1 MSDQIST
8 KDLISKFKDYADIAD
23 ASYAMLHWINE
34 NEEDGWFDKF
44 KDEPPARWKFADDI
58 TKGDKIT
65 EDNETDIS
73 RKYNRQIGEPTAYAL
88 AIEARFN
95 QDMVIE
101 KPKISEDK
109 KPEKKQINN
118 EIQSFIATPD
128 DKPPYIFVNQENRH
142 QLSLRTKSFVNRY
155 ELLHHVKDTSITGYS
170 SSAFYDSKFGN
181 YVIGF
186 RGTELGIKDL
196 VITDGMIAFFG
207 AALDQIVSLKVLKD
221 EIYKS
226 ITDHYYKNFLAANSN
241 TVNNI
246 NSPNNDSNS
255 SSQPNYDSSDSSIDS
270 NQSKYSSS
278 VLSSLN
284 SSSRSSQASTSLH
297 SRGSL
302 SVSYVLTPPL
312 VVAGHS
318 LGGHLAQAYCSIY
331 PNEVKE
337 LYTFNAPGFGGVWIS
352 LPVIVFRFLGFI
364 AKVIYKGIR
373 WVARIL
379 DPYGFIGGMVS
390 KAFDK
395 IKSFFG
401 FSKDDKDEATLED
414 CVDLVKENKT
424 ACEELNKQNVS
435 SNISK
440 ASKGDTLGIEVHH
453 IDSVMHKIY
462 DEYDEGYFDKQEEYK
477 NTFSSDTVKT
487 DANQVFEPSVSVIS
501 DLGLRYGMVSYTE
514 KFDYQNTSKLHL
526 INVLKASHF
535 MKQLVESLYLM
546 EYLLNHPENEAKIK
560 DKDIAKA
567 LNYLNDY
574 LQTLASQILFYKIYL
589 KNLPRLGNMEE
600 EKISILESVIYPVSL
615 YVNDFG
621 YDDIGAAPNVED
633 LISCL
638 LAYRQDNLPIK
649 IIDKEDIK
657 NINAKTLASEVMQ
670 DDLNL
675 MFAIYGCRFF
685 TLDKKLDLEQAK
697 DRLTY
702 ISDFY
707 KGISPYVSRKQDS
720 SELEKWI
727 EARIE
732 ICKSAYELKFEGW
745 RYLSNDKKRYL
756 VLSKKSRSA
765 YKKEIDEDQRSI
777 ILPSIQALGDMSKE
791 DKEYQAKQL
800 LKMIRFE
807 PSELI
812 HIYHKNCDIFLKN
825 ESTFDVARVE
835 EDINLSFK
843 YLNAKVFMMSKL
855 LTGGE
860 EKEDYELCFKE
871 NKDKNDPE
879 NKEDANQISLS
890 LTPKNQAG
898 EDGQAGE
905 SYAAYIFQ
913 PRDTH
918 SGIGGLN
925 LLYKNSQAR
934 LLNYDIKEDSLN
946 IKLKPASKKAK
957 ELKGLNQIAP
967 EDKTF
972 DETAVKT
979 SFSYLH
985 PVIEDDIITCE
996 HGGRVVLKSVRGRT
1010 IKSNGIP
1017 LILGCDFIN
1026 LPIVGC
1032 GANSPCTRVAF
1043 VPSGAL
1049 SQKTVNGDHALMQDF
1064 VNLCRSDRGSIL
1076 TCAKKSNKLKISDP
1090 GNIGGYNISNADKDS
1105 ANSNSACIRLH
1116 FKNYASQ
1123 KDNLPVNIYYLNGAK
1138 FENKDGF
1145 EQIRLNLN
1153 EGKNPSDGELDKKLK
1168 QNYNEDHK
1176 FKEFELR
1183 YGINTINLV
1192 FVIPNSPQ
1200 KACNKAYKDAGEP
1213 ESGVG
1218 YFTRL
1223 DKYESLDR
1231 SQKRPVHTLVFF
1243 SPSYAKSVKLQI
1255 AKGFDKDNEPSLDI
1269 CEVVMLSGQV

>member
-1 MSDQIST
+1 MSEISN

-23 ASYAMLHWINE
+23 ASYAMLHWVNE
-34 NEEDGWFDKF
+34 NEDDGWFDKF
-44 KDEPPARWKFADDI
+44 KERKPARWKFADSI
-58 TKGDKIT
+58 TKGHKIT

-73 RKYNRQIGEPTAYAL
+73 REYHRKIGEPTAYAL

-170 SSAFYDSKFGN
+170 SSAFYDSKFNN
-181 YVIGF
+181 YAIGF
-186 RGTELGIKDL
+186 RGTEMSIKDL
-196 VITDGMIAFFG
+196 LITDGMIAFFG
-207 AALDQIVSLKVLKD
+207 AALDQIVSLKILKD

-226 ITDHYYKNFLAANSN
+226 ITDHRDKALKSVSADKN
-241 TVNNI
+241 
-246 NSPNNDSNS
+246 PY
-255 SSQPNYDSSDSSIDS
+255 SSQTSNYDKDTIKLS
-270 NQSKYSSS
+270 NPYDATCHANYA
-278 VLSSLN
+278 LI
-284 SSSRSSQASTSLH
+284 
-297 SRGSL
+297 
-302 SVSYVLTPPL
+302 PPI

-331 PNEVKE
+331 PSDVKE

-352 LPVIVFRFLGFI
+352 LPVIAFRFLGFI

-379 DPYGFIGGMVS
+379 DPHGFIGSIVS
-390 KAFDK
+390 GVFDK

-401 FSKDDKDEATLED
+401 FGGDKKDETTLKE
-414 CVDLVKENKT
+414 CVHLVKENKT

-435 SNISK
+435 TNMSK

-462 DEYDEGYFDKQEEYK
+462 DEYDKGYFDRQEEDK
-477 NTFSSDTVKT
+477 NTSGLDTVKR

-501 DLGLRYGMVSYTE
+501 DLGLRYGMANYTE

-535 MKQLVESLYLM
+535 MKQLVEGLYLM
-546 EYLLNHPENEAKIK
+546 EYLLNHKENEAKIK
-560 DKDIAKA
+560 DKDIAGA

-574 LQTLASQILFYKIYL
+574 IQTLASQILFYKIYL
-589 KNLPRLGNMEE
+589 KNVPRLGNMEE
-600 EKISILESVIYPVSL
+600 EKISILESAIYPVSL

-621 YDDIGAAPNVED
+621 YDDIGEAPNIED
-633 LISCL
+633 PVSCL
-638 LAYRQDNLPIK
+638 LAYKQDNLLIK

-657 NINAKTLASEVMQ
+657 DIKAKTVAAEVIQ
-670 DDLNL
+670 EDLNL

-685 TLDKKLDLEQAK
+685 TLDKKLNLEQAK

-707 KGISPYVSRKQDS
+707 KDISSYIRSKKNS
-720 SELEKWI
+720 EELEKWI

-756 VLSKKSRSA
+756 VFTKKSGSA
-765 YKKEIDEDQRSI
+765 YKKEIDEDQRTI
-777 ILPSIQALGDMSKE
+777 ALPVIEALADMSKE
-791 DKEYQAKQL
+791 DKEYQAKQV

-807 PSELI
+807 PSELM

-825 ESTFDVARVE
+825 ESVFDIKQIE

-843 YLNAKVFMMSKL
+843 YLNTKVFMMSKL

-860 EKEDYELCFKE
+860 EKVDHELCFKE
-871 NKDKNDPE
+871 GCDRDEKENQENASKISSALSPSSQNQADKDD
-879 NKEDANQISLS
+879 KEDENSAMYL
-890 LTPKNQAG
+890 
-898 EDGQAGE
+898 
-905 SYAAYIFQ
+905 FQ
-913 PRDTH
+913 PRDTG
-918 SGIGGLN
+918 SGIGRLN
-925 LLYKNSQAR
+925 LLHKNAQAW

-946 IKLKPASKKAK
+946 IKLKPAGKKAK

-967 EDKTF
+967 EDKAF
-972 DETAVKT
+972 DETIVKT
-979 SFSYLH
+979 GVAYLH

-1010 IKSNGIP
+1010 IKSSGIP

-1026 LPIVGC
+1026 TPIVGC
-1032 GANSPCTRVAF
+1032 GIAKSPCTRVAF

-1049 SQKTVNGDHALMQDF
+1049 SRKTINGDHALMQDF
-1064 VNLCRSDRGSIL
+1064 VNLCRSNRGSIL
-1076 TCAKKSNKLKISDP
+1076 TCVRKSNKLKISDP
-1090 GNIGGYNISNADKDS
+1090 RGIGGSYISNLDKDS
-1105 ANSNSACIRLH
+1105 AHSNSPCIRLH

-1123 KDNLPVNIYYLNGAK
+1123 KDNLPVNIYYLNDAK
-1138 FENKDGF
+1138 FENKEGF
-1145 EQIRLNLN
+1145 GQIRLNLS
-1153 EGKNPSDGELDKKLK
+1153 EGKNPSDDELDKKLK

-1183 YGINTINLV
+1183 YGINTIKLV

-1200 KACNKAYKDAGEP
+1200 KACKQAYKDAGEP

-1223 DKYESLDR
+1223 DKYESLDK

-1243 SPSYAKSVKLQI
+1243 SPSYAKSIKLQI
-1255 AKGFDKDNEPSLDI
+1255 AKGFDKDNELSLDI

>member
-1 MSDQIST
+1 MSEISN

-23 ASYAMLHWINE
+23 ASYAMLHWVNE
-34 NEEDGWFDKF
+34 NEDDGWFDKF
-44 KDEPPARWKFADDI
+44 KERKPARWKFADSI
-58 TKGDKIT
+58 TKGHKIT

-73 RKYNRQIGEPTAYAL
+73 REYHRKIGEPTAYAL

-128 DKPPYIFVNQENRH
+128 DKPPYIFVNQESRH

-170 SSAFYDSKFGN
+170 SSAFYDSKFNN
-181 YVIGF
+181 YAIGF
-186 RGTELGIKDL
+186 RGTEMSIKDL
-196 VITDGMIAFFG
+196 LITDGMIALFG
-207 AALDQIVSLKVLKD
+207 AALDQIVSLKILKD

-226 ITDHYYKNFLAANSN
+226 ITDHRDKALKSVSADKN
-241 TVNNI
+241 
-246 NSPNNDSNS
+246 PY
-255 SSQPNYDSSDSSIDS
+255 SSQTSNYDKDTIKLS
-270 NQSKYSSS
+270 NPYDATCHANYA
-278 VLSSLN
+278 LI
-284 SSSRSSQASTSLH
+284 
-297 SRGSL
+297 
-302 SVSYVLTPPL
+302 PPI

-331 PNEVKE
+331 PSDVKE

-352 LPVIVFRFLGFI
+352 LPVIAFRFLGFI

-379 DPYGFIGGMVS
+379 DPYGFIGSIVS
-390 KAFDK
+390 GVFDK

-401 FSKDDKDEATLED
+401 FGGDKKDETTLKE
-414 CVDLVKENKT
+414 CVRLVKENKT

-435 SNISK
+435 TNMSK

-462 DEYDEGYFDKQEEYK
+462 DEYDEGYFDKQEEDK
-477 NTFSSDTVKT
+477 NTFGLDTVKR
-487 DANQVFEPSVSVIS
+487 DANQVFEPSISVIS
-501 DLGLRYGMVSYTE
+501 DLGLRYGMANYTE

-535 MKQLVESLYLM
+535 MKQLVEGLYLM
-546 EYLLNHPENEAKIK
+546 EYLLNHKENEAKIK
-560 DKDIAKA
+560 DKDIAGA

-574 LQTLASQILFYKIYL
+574 IQTLASQILFYKIYL
-589 KNLPRLGNMEE
+589 KNVPRLGNMEE
-600 EKISILESVIYPVSL
+600 EKISILESAIYPVSL

-621 YDDIGAAPNVED
+621 YDDIGEAPNIED
-633 LISCL
+633 PVSCL
-638 LAYRQDNLPIK
+638 LAYKQDNLLIK

-657 NINAKTLASEVMQ
+657 DIKAKTVAAEVIQ
-670 DDLNL
+670 EDLNL

-685 TLDKKLDLEQAK
+685 TLDKKLNLEQAK

-707 KGISPYVSRKQDS
+707 KDISSYIRSKKDS
-720 SELEKWI
+720 EELEKWI

-756 VLSKKSRSA
+756 VFTKKSGSA
-765 YKKEIDEDQRSI
+765 YKKEIDEDQRTI
-777 ILPSIQALGDMSKE
+777 VLPVIEALADMSKE
-791 DKEYQAKQL
+791 DKEYQAKQV

-807 PSELI
+807 PSELM
-812 HIYHKNCDIFLKN
+812 HIYHKNCDIFLKS
-825 ESTFDVARVE
+825 ESVFDIKQIE

-843 YLNAKVFMMSKL
+843 YLNTKVFMMSKL

-860 EKEDYELCFKE
+860 EKVDHELCFKE
-871 NKDKNDPE
+871 GCDRDEKENQENASKISSALSPSSQNQADKDG
-879 NKEDANQISLS
+879 KEDENSAMYL
-890 LTPKNQAG
+890 
-898 EDGQAGE
+898 
-905 SYAAYIFQ
+905 FQ
-913 PRDTH
+913 PRDTG
-918 SGIGGLN
+918 SGIGRLN
-925 LLYKNSQAR
+925 LLHKNAQAW

-946 IKLKPASKKAK
+946 IKLKPAGKKAK

-967 EDKTF
+967 EDKAF
-972 DETAVKT
+972 DETIVKT
-979 SFSYLH
+979 GVAYLH

-1010 IKSNGIP
+1010 IKSSGIP

-1026 LPIVGC
+1026 TPIVGC
-1032 GANSPCTRVAF
+1032 RIAKSPCTRVAF

-1049 SQKTVNGDHALMQDF
+1049 SRKTVNGDHALMQDF

-1076 TCAKKSNKLKISDP
+1076 TCVRKSNKLKISDP
-1090 GNIGGYNISNADKDS
+1090 RGIGGSYISNLDKDS
-1105 ANSNSACIRLH
+1105 AHNNSPCIRLH

-1123 KDNLPVNIYYLNGAK
+1123 KDNLPVNIYYLNDAK
-1138 FENKDGF
+1138 FENKEGF
-1145 EQIRLNLN
+1145 SQIRLNLS

-1183 YGINTINLV
+1183 YGINTIKLV

-1200 KACNKAYKDAGEP
+1200 KACKQAYKDAGEP

-1223 DKYESLDR
+1223 DKYESLDK
-1231 SQKRPVHTLVFF
+1231 SQRRPVHTLVFF
-1243 SPSYAKSVKLQI
+1243 SPSYAKSIKLQI
-1255 AKGFDKDNEPSLDI
+1255 AKGFDKDNELSLDI

>member
-1 MSDQIST
+1 MSDQISN

-23 ASYAMLHWINE
+23 ASYAMLHWVNE
-34 NEEDGWFDKF
+34 NEDDGWFDKF
-44 KDEPPARWKFADDI
+44 KDEPPARWKFKDNIKFGDTLQFDI
-58 TKGDKIT
+58 KDK
-65 EDNETDIS
+65 DGNVL
-73 RKYNRQIGEPTAYAL
+73 RKEGELTAYSL

-101 KPKISEDK
+101 KPKK
-109 KPEKKQINN
+109 KNEEKPKPIQINN
-118 EIQSFIATPD
+118 EIQSFVDRYEDEAKT
-128 DKPPYIFVNQENRH
+128 PYIFYNNI
-142 QLSLRTKSFVNRY
+142 SLRTKSFVNRY

-170 SSAFYDSKFGN
+170 SSAFYDSKFNN
-181 YVIGF
+181 YTIGF
-186 RGTELGIKDL
+186 RGTEMSIKDL
-196 VITDGMIAFFG
+196 LITDGMIAFFG
-207 AALDQIVSLKVLKD
+207 AALDQIVSLKILKD

-226 ITDHYYKNFLAANSN
+226 ITDHRDKALKSVSADKN
-241 TVNNI
+241 
-246 NSPNNDSNS
+246 PY
-255 SSQPNYDSSDSSIDS
+255 SSQTSNYDKDTIKLS
-270 NQSKYSSS
+270 NPYDATCHA
-278 VLSSLN
+278 N
-284 SSSRSSQASTSLH
+284 YA
-297 SRGSL
+297 
-302 SVSYVLTPPL
+302 LTPPI

-331 PNEVKE
+331 PNDVKE

-352 LPVIVFRFLGFI
+352 LPVIAFRFLGFI

-379 DPYGFIGGMVS
+379 DPYGFIGSIVS
-390 KAFDK
+390 GVFDK

-401 FSKDDKDEATLED
+401 FGGDKKDETTLKE
-414 CVDLVKENKT
+414 CVHLVKENKT

-435 SNISK
+435 TNMSK

-462 DEYDEGYFDKQEEYK
+462 DEYDEGYFDKQEEDK
-477 NTFSSDTVKT
+477 NTFGLDTVKR
-487 DANQVFEPSVSVIS
+487 DANQVFEPSISVIS
-501 DLGLRYGMVSYTE
+501 DLGLRYGMANYTE

-535 MKQLVESLYLM
+535 MKQLVEGLYLM
-546 EYLLNHPENEAKIK
+546 EYLLNHKENEAKIK
-560 DKDIAKA
+560 DKDIAGA

-574 LQTLASQILFYKIYL
+574 IQTLASQILFYKIYL
-589 KNLPRLGNMEE
+589 KNVPRLGNMEE
-600 EKISILESVIYPVSL
+600 EKISILESAIYPVSL

-621 YDDIGAAPNVED
+621 YDDIGEAPNIED
-633 LISCL
+633 PVSCL
-638 LAYRQDNLPIK
+638 LAYKQDNLLIK

-657 NINAKTLASEVMQ
+657 DIKAKTVAAEVIQ
-670 DDLNL
+670 EDLNL

-685 TLDKKLDLEQAK
+685 TLDKKLNLEQAK

-707 KGISPYVSRKQDS
+707 KDISSYIRSKKNS
-720 SELEKWI
+720 EELEKWI

-756 VLSKKSRSA
+756 VFTKKSGSA
-765 YKKEIDEDQRSI
+765 YKKEIDEDQRTI
-777 ILPSIQALGDMSKE
+777 VLPVIEALADMSKE
-791 DKEYQAKQL
+791 DKEYQAKQV

-807 PSELI
+807 PSELM
-812 HIYHKNCDIFLKN
+812 HIYHKNCDIFLKS
-825 ESTFDVARVE
+825 ESVFDIKQIE

-843 YLNAKVFMMSKL
+843 YLNTKVFMMSKL

-860 EKEDYELCFKE
+860 EKVDHELCFKE
-871 NKDKNDPE
+871 GCDRDKKENQENASKISSALSPSSQNQADKDG
-879 NKEDANQISLS
+879 KEDENSAMYL
-890 LTPKNQAG
+890 
-898 EDGQAGE
+898 
-905 SYAAYIFQ
+905 FQ
-913 PRDTH
+913 PRDTG
-918 SGIGGLN
+918 SGIGRLN
-925 LLYKNSQAR
+925 LLHKNAQAW

-946 IKLKPASKKAK
+946 IKLKPAGKKAK

-967 EDKTF
+967 EDKAF
-972 DETAVKT
+972 DETIVKT
-979 SFSYLH
+979 GVSYLH

-1010 IKSNGIP
+1010 IKSSGIP

-1026 LPIVGC
+1026 TPIVGC
-1032 GANSPCTRVAF
+1032 GIAKSPCTRVAF

-1049 SQKTVNGDHALMQDF
+1049 SRKTVNGDHALMQDF
-1064 VNLCRSDRGSIL
+1064 VNLCRSNRGSIL
-1076 TCAKKSNKLKISDP
+1076 TCVRKSNKLKISDP
-1090 GNIGGYNISNADKDS
+1090 RGIGGSYISNLDKDS
-1105 ANSNSACIRLH
+1105 AHSNSPCIRLH

-1123 KDNLPVNIYYLNGAK
+1123 KDNLPVNIYYLNDAK
-1138 FENKDGF
+1138 FENKEGF
-1145 EQIRLNLN
+1145 SQIRLNLS
-1153 EGKNPSDGELDKKLK
+1153 EGKNPSDDELDKKLK

-1183 YGINTINLV
+1183 YGINTIKLV

-1200 KACNKAYKDAGEP
+1200 KACKQAYKDAGEP

-1223 DKYESLDR
+1223 DKYESLDK

-1243 SPSYAKSVKLQI
+1243 SPSYAKSIKLQI
-1255 AKGFDKDNEPSLDI
+1255 AKGFDKDNELSLDI

>member
-23 ASYAMLHWINE
+23 ASYAMLHWVNE

-44 KDEPPARWKFADDI
+44 KDEPPARWKFADGI
-58 TKGDKIT
+58 AKGHEKEI
-65 EDNETDIS
+65 NETTTDEYGNEIS
-73 RKYNRQIGEPTAYAL
+73 QKVKQPTAYAL

-101 KPKISEDK
+101 KPKK
-109 KPEKKQINN
+109 KNEEKPKPIQINN
-118 EIQSFIATPD
+118 EIQSFVDRYEDEAKT
-128 DKPPYIFVNQENRH
+128 PYIFYNNI
-142 QLSLRTKSFVNRY
+142 SLRTKSFVNRY

-226 ITDHYYKNFLAANSN
+226 ITDHMDEAIKSVS
-241 TVNNI
+241 VNN
-246 NSPNNDSNS
+246 NPYSPKTS
-255 SSQPNYDSSDSSIDS
+255 SYTKDIIEIPNPYDATCHA
-270 NQSKYSSS
+270 NY
-278 VLSSLN
+278 
-284 SSSRSSQASTSLH
+284 AP
-297 SRGSL
+297 
-302 SVSYVLTPPL
+302 TPPL

-318 LGGHLAQAYCSIY
+318 LGGHLAQVYCSVY

-401 FSKDDKDEATLED
+401 FGEDDKDEATLED

-440 ASKGDTLGIEVHH
+440 ASKGDTFGIEIHH

-487 DANQVFEPSVSVIS
+487 DANQVFESSVSVIS

-546 EYLLNHPENEAKIK
+546 EYLLNHPKNEAKIK

-638 LAYRQDNLPIK
+638 LAYTQDNLPIK

-675 MFAIYGCRFF
+675 TFAIYVCRFF
-685 TLDKKLDLEQAK
+685 TLDKKLNLEQAK

-707 KGISPYVSRKQDS
+707 KGISPYVSYKQDS
-720 SELEKWI
+720 AELEKWI

-777 ILPSIQALGDMSKE
+777 ILPSIQALEDMSKE

-825 ESTFDVARVE
+825 ESTFDIGRVE

-860 EKEDYELCFKE
+860 EKEDCELCFKE

-879 NKEDANQISLS
+879 NKEDANQVSLS

-898 EDGQAGE
+898 EDVQAGE
-905 SYAAYIFQ
+905 SYAAYIFL

-979 SFSYLH
+979 SLSYLH

-1032 GANSPCTRVAF
+1032 SANSPCTRVAF

-1076 TCAKKSNKLKISDP
+1076 TCAKKSNKLRILDSRDIS
-1090 GNIGGYNISNADKDS
+1090 GSNISNADKDS

-1200 KACNKAYKDAGEP
+1200 KACKQAYKNAGEP

-1223 DKYESLDR
+1223 DKYESLDK

-1243 SPSYAKSVKLQI
+1243 SPSYAKSIKLQI

>member
-44 KDEPPARWKFADDI
+44 KDEPPARWKFADGI
-58 TKGDKIT
+58 AKGDKIS
-65 EDNETDIS
+65 EDNQTRLS
-73 RKYNRQIGEPTAYAL
+73 KKNQRKIGEPTAYAL

-95 QDMVIE
+95 QDMVI
-101 KPKISEDK
+101 KIPQNADEEIDNKLEEVTISNK
-109 KPEKKQINN
+109 VQNFIKVNKTTKQ
-118 EIQSFIATPD
+118 QRV
-128 DKPPYIFVNQENRH
+128 FVNEPGFH
-142 QLSLRTKSFVNRY
+142 PLSLRTKSFVNRY

-226 ITDHYYKNFLAANSN
+226 ITDHMDEAIKSVS
-241 TVNNI
+241 VNN
-246 NSPNNDSNS
+246 NPYSPKTSSYTKDIIEISN
-255 SSQPNYDSSDSSIDS
+255 PYDATCHANY
-270 NQSKYSSS
+270 
-278 VLSSLN
+278 
-284 SSSRSSQASTSLH
+284 AP
-297 SRGSL
+297 
-302 SVSYVLTPPL
+302 TPPL

-318 LGGHLAQAYCSIY
+318 LGGHLAQVYCSVY

-352 LPVIVFRFLGFI
+352 LPVIAFRFLGFI

-440 ASKGDTLGIEVHH
+440 ASKGDTFGIEIHH

-477 NTFSSDTVKT
+477 NTFSSDTVKI

-621 YDDIGAAPNVED
+621 YDDLGSAPNVED

-638 LAYRQDNLPIK
+638 LAYTQDNLLIK

-657 NINAKTLASEVMQ
+657 DISAKTLASEVMQ

-675 MFAIYGCRFF
+675 TFAIYGCRFF
-685 TLDKKLDLEQAK
+685 TLDKKLNLEQAK

-707 KGISPYVSRKQDS
+707 KGISPYVSHKQDS
-720 SELEKWI
+720 AELEKWI

-745 RYLSNDKKRYL
+745 RYLSNDNRRYL

-765 YKKEIDEDQRSI
+765 NKKEIDEDQRSI

-825 ESTFDVARVE
+825 ESTFDIRRVE

-860 EKEDYELCFKE
+860 EKEDCELCFKE

-879 NKEDANQISLS
+879 NKEDANQVSLS
-890 LTPKNQAG
+890 LTPKNQASK
-898 EDGQAGE
+898 DVQAGE
-905 SYAAYIFQ
+905 SYASYIFQ

-957 ELKGLNQIAP
+957 ELKELNQIAP

-979 SFSYLH
+979 GLSYLH

-1032 GANSPCTRVAF
+1032 SANSPCTRVAF
-1043 VPSGAL
+1043 VPSRAL

-1076 TCAKKSNKLKISDP
+1076 TCAKKSNKLRILDSGDIS
-1090 GNIGGYNISNADKDS
+1090 GSNISNADKDS

-1138 FENKDGF
+1138 FENKEGF

-1153 EGKNPSDGELDKKLK
+1153 EGKNPSDGKLDKKLK

-1255 AKGFDKDNEPSLDI
+1255 AKGFDKDNEPSLDM

>member
-23 ASYAMLHWINE
+23 ASYAMLHWVNE
-34 NEEDGWFDKF
+34 NEDDGWFDKF
-44 KDEPPARWKFADDI
+44 KDEPPARWKFADGI

-101 KPKISEDK
+101 KPIDESNNGKIDE

-118 EIQSFIATPD
+118 EIQSFVHRPKD
-128 DKPPYIFVNQENRH
+128 KEKPPYIFVNQENRH

-207 AALDQIVSLKVLKD
+207 AAMDQIVSLKVLKD

-226 ITDHYYKNFLAANSN
+226 ITDHMDEAIKSVS
-241 TVNNI
+241 VNN
-246 NSPNNDSNS
+246 NPYSPKTS
-255 SSQPNYDSSDSSIDS
+255 SYTKDIIEIPNPYDATCHA
-270 NQSKYSSS
+270 NY
-278 VLSSLN
+278 
-284 SSSRSSQASTSLH
+284 AP
-297 SRGSL
+297 
-302 SVSYVLTPPL
+302 TPPL

-318 LGGHLAQAYCSIY
+318 LGGHLAQVYCSVY

-337 LYTFNAPGFGGVWIS
+337 LYTFNAPGFGGVLIS

-414 CVDLVKENKT
+414 CVDIVKENKT

-440 ASKGDTLGIEVHH
+440 ASKGDTFGIEVHH

-477 NTFSSDTVKT
+477 NTFSSDTVKI

-621 YDDIGAAPNVED
+621 YDDLGAAPNVED

-638 LAYRQDNLPIK
+638 LAYTQDNLLIK
-649 IIDKEDIK
+649 IIDKEDIRD
-657 NINAKTLASEVMQ
+657 INAKTLASEVMQ
-670 DDLNL
+670 DNLNL
-675 MFAIYGCRFF
+675 TFAIYGCRFF
-685 TLDKKLDLEQAK
+685 TLDKKLNLEQAK

-707 KGISPYVSRKQDS
+707 KGISPYVSHKQDS
-720 SELEKWI
+720 AELEKWI

-745 RYLSNDKKRYL
+745 RYLSNDNKRYL

-777 ILPSIQALGDMSKE
+777 ILPSIQALEDMSKE
-791 DKEYQAKQL
+791 DKQYQAKQL

-825 ESTFDVARVE
+825 ESTFDIGRVE

-860 EKEDYELCFKE
+860 EKEDCELCFKE
-871 NKDKNDPE
+871 NKDKNDLE
-879 NKEDANQISLS
+879 NKEDANQTSSSLA
-890 LTPKNQAG
+890 PKNQASK
-898 EDGQAGE
+898 DGQAGE
-905 SYAAYIFQ
+905 SYASYIFQ

-957 ELKGLNQIAP
+957 ELKELNQIAP

-979 SFSYLH
+979 SLSYLH

-1032 GANSPCTRVAF
+1032 STNSPCTRVAF
-1043 VPSGAL
+1043 VPSRAL

-1076 TCAKKSNKLKISDP
+1076 TCAKKSNKLRISDP
-1090 GNIGGYNISNADKDS
+1090 GDIGGSNISNAGKDS

-1138 FENKDGF
+1138 FENKEGF

-1213 ESGVG
+1213 ESGTG

>member
-1 MSDQIST
+1 MSEISN

-34 NEEDGWFDKF
+34 NEDDGWFDKF
-44 KDEPPARWKFADDI
+44 KDEPPARWKFKDNIKFGDTLQFDI
-58 TKGDKIT
+58 KDK
-65 EDNETDIS
+65 DGNVL
-73 RKYNRQIGEPTAYAL
+73 RKEGEPTAYAL

-101 KPKISEDK
+101 KPEDESSNGKIDE

-118 EIQSFIATPD
+118 EIQSFVHRPKD
-128 DKPPYIFVNQENRH
+128 KDKPPYIFVNQENRH

-207 AALDQIVSLKVLKD
+207 AALDQIVSLKILKD

-226 ITDHYYKNFLAANSN
+226 ITDHMDEAIKSVS
-241 TVNNI
+241 VNN
-246 NSPNNDSNS
+246 NPYSPKTS
-255 SSQPNYDSSDSSIDS
+255 SYTKDIIEIPNPYDATCHA
-270 NQSKYSSS
+270 NY
-278 VLSSLN
+278 
-284 SSSRSSQASTSLH
+284 AP
-297 SRGSL
+297 
-302 SVSYVLTPPL
+302 TPPL

-318 LGGHLAQAYCSIY
+318 LGGHLAQVYCSVY

-462 DEYDEGYFDKQEEYK
+462 DEYDEGYFDKQEEDK
-477 NTFSSDTVKT
+477 NTFGLDTAKT

-501 DLGLRYGMVSYTE
+501 DLGLRYGMANYTE

-546 EYLLNHPENEAKIK
+546 EYLLNHPKNEAKIK
-560 DKDIAKA
+560 DKDIAGA
-567 LNYLNDY
+567 LDYLNDY

-621 YDDIGAAPNVED
+621 YDDLDSAPNVED

-638 LAYRQDNLPIK
+638 LAYTQDNLLIK

-657 NINAKTLASEVMQ
+657 HINAKTLASEVMQ

-675 MFAIYGCRFF
+675 TFAIYGCRFF

-720 SELEKWI
+720 AELEKWI

-756 VLSKKSRSA
+756 VFTKKSQSA
-765 YKKEIDEDQRSI
+765 YKKEIDEDQRTI
-777 ILPSIQALGDMSKE
+777 VLPVIEALADMSKE

-825 ESTFDVARVE
+825 ESTFDIVRVE

-843 YLNAKVFMMSKL
+843 YLNTKVFMMSKL

-860 EKEDYELCFKE
+860 EKEDYELYFKE
-871 NKDKNDPE
+871 NKDKNDLE
-879 NKEDANQISLS
+879 NKEDANQASLS
-890 LTPKNQAG
+890 LAPKNQASK
-898 EDGQAGE
+898 DGQAGE

-979 SFSYLH
+979 GLSYLH

-1032 GANSPCTRVAF
+1032 SANSPCTRVAF

-1064 VNLCRSDRGSIL
+1064 VNLCRSNRGSIL

-1138 FENKDGF
+1138 FENKEGF

-1200 KACNKAYKDAGEP
+1200 KACKQAYKDAGEP

>member
-23 ASYAMLHWINE
+23 ASYAMLHWVNE

-101 KPKISEDK
+101 KPMSEGDDE
-109 KPEKKQINN
+109 PETKQINN
-118 EIQSFIATPD
+118 EIQSFVFR
-128 DKPPYIFVNQENRH
+128 DKKTKQQKIFINEPGFH
-142 QLSLRTKSFVNRY
+142 PLSLRTKSFVNRY

-196 VITDGMIAFFG
+196 VITDGMITFFG

-226 ITDHYYKNFLAANSN
+226 ITDHMDEAIKSVS
-241 TVNNI
+241 VNN
-246 NSPNNDSNS
+246 NPYSPKTSSYTKDIIEISN
-255 SSQPNYDSSDSSIDS
+255 PYDATCHANY
-270 NQSKYSSS
+270 
-278 VLSSLN
+278 
-284 SSSRSSQASTSLH
+284 AP
-297 SRGSL
+297 
-302 SVSYVLTPPL
+302 TPPL
-312 VVAGHS
+312 VVTGHS
-318 LGGHLAQAYCSIY
+318 LGGHLAQVYCSVY

-379 DPYGFIGGMVS
+379 DPNGFIGGMVS

-440 ASKGDTLGIEVHH
+440 ASKGDLFGIEVHH

-477 NTFSSDTVKT
+477 NTFSSDTVKI

-621 YDDIGAAPNVED
+621 YDDLGSAPNVED

-638 LAYRQDNLPIK
+638 LAYTQDNLLIK

-657 NINAKTLASEVMQ
+657 NISAKTLASEVMQ

-675 MFAIYGCRFF
+675 TFAIYGCRFF
-685 TLDKKLDLEQAK
+685 TLDKKLNLEQAK

-707 KGISPYVSRKQDS
+707 KGISPYVSHKQDS
-720 SELEKWI
+720 AELEKWI

-777 ILPSIQALGDMSKE
+777 ILPSIQALEDMSKE

-825 ESTFDVARVE
+825 ESTFDIRRVE

-860 EKEDYELCFKE
+860 EKEDCELCFKE
-871 NKDKNDPE
+871 SGDKNDPE
-879 NKEDANQISLS
+879 NKEDANQTSLS
-890 LTPKNQAG
+890 LASKNQAG
-898 EDGQAGE
+898 KDGQSDE
-905 SYAAYIFQ
+905 SYASYIFQ

-918 SGIGGLN
+918 SGVGGLN

-979 SFSYLH
+979 SLSYLH

-1032 GANSPCTRVAF
+1032 SANSPCTRVAF
-1043 VPSGAL
+1043 VPSRAL

-1076 TCAKKSNKLKISDP
+1076 TCAKKSNKLRILDSRDIS
-1090 GNIGGYNISNADKDS
+1090 GSNISNADKDS

>member
-1 MSDQIST
+1 MSDQISN

-23 ASYAMLHWINE
+23 ASYAMLHWVNE

-44 KDEPPARWKFADDI
+44 KERKPARWKFADNI
-58 TKGDKIT
+58 TKGYEKEIKS
-65 EDNETDIS
+65 EYGAI
-73 RKYNRQIGEPTAYAL
+73 KQPTAYAL

-101 KPKISEDK
+101 KPKISEDEK
-109 KPEKKQINN
+109 LEKKQINN
-118 EIQSFIATPD
+118 EIQSFVYTNENNELRVFA
-128 DKPPYIFVNQENRH
+128 DKPGFH
-142 QLSLRTKSFVNRY
+142 SLSLRTKSFVNRY

-170 SSAFYDSKFGN
+170 SSAFYDSKFNN
-181 YVIGF
+181 YAIGF
-186 RGTELGIKDL
+186 RGTEMSIKDL
-196 VITDGMIAFFG
+196 LITDGMIALFG
-207 AALDQIVSLKVLKD
+207 AALDQIVSLKILKD

-226 ITDHYYKNFLAANSN
+226 ITNHRDKAL
-241 TVNNI
+241 
-246 NSPNNDSNS
+246 
-255 SSQPNYDSSDSSIDS
+255 
-270 NQSKYSSS
+270 K
-278 VLSSLN
+278 
-284 SSSRSSQASTSLH
+284 
-297 SRGSL
+297 
-302 SVSYVLTPPL
+302 SVSADKNPYSPQTSNYAKDTIKLSNPYDATCRANYALTPPI

-331 PNEVKE
+331 PNDVKE

-352 LPVIVFRFLGFI
+352 LPVIAFRFLGFI

-379 DPYGFIGGMVS
+379 DPYGFIGSIVS
-390 KAFDK
+390 GVFDK

-401 FSKDDKDEATLED
+401 FGGDKKDETTLKE
-414 CVDLVKENKT
+414 CVHLVKENKT

-435 SNISK
+435 TNMSK

-462 DEYDEGYFDKQEEYK
+462 DEYDEGYFDKQEEDK
-477 NTFSSDTVKT
+477 NTFGLDTVKR
-487 DANQVFEPSVSVIS
+487 DANQVFEPSISVIS
-501 DLGLRYGMVSYTE
+501 DLGLRYGMANYTE

-535 MKQLVESLYLM
+535 MKQLVEGLYLM
-546 EYLLNHPENEAKIK
+546 EYLLNHKENEAKIK
-560 DKDIAKA
+560 DKDIAGA

-574 LQTLASQILFYKIYL
+574 IQTLASQILFYKIYL
-589 KNLPRLGNMEE
+589 KNVPRLGNMEE
-600 EKISILESVIYPVSL
+600 EKISILESAIYPVSL

-621 YDDIGAAPNVED
+621 YDDIGEAPNIED
-633 LISCL
+633 PVSCL
-638 LAYRQDNLPIK
+638 LAYKQDNLLIK

-657 NINAKTLASEVMQ
+657 DIKAKTVVAEVIQ
-670 DDLNL
+670 EDLNL

-685 TLDKKLDLEQAK
+685 TLDKKLNLEQAK

-707 KGISPYVSRKQDS
+707 KDISSYIRSKKDS
-720 SELEKWI
+720 EELEKWI

-756 VLSKKSRSA
+756 VFTKKSGSA
-765 YKKEIDEDQRSI
+765 YKKEIDEDQRTI
-777 ILPSIQALGDMSKE
+777 VLPVIEALADMSKE
-791 DKEYQAKQL
+791 DKEYQAKQV

-807 PSELI
+807 PSELM
-812 HIYHKNCDIFLKN
+812 HIYHKNCDIFLKS
-825 ESTFDVARVE
+825 ESVFDIKQIE
-835 EDINLSFK
+835 EDMNLSFK
-843 YLNAKVFMMSKL
+843 YLNTKVFMMSKL

-860 EKEDYELCFKE
+860 EKVDHELCFKE
-871 NKDKNDPE
+871 GCDRDEKENQENASKISSALSPSSQNQADKE
-879 NKEDANQISLS
+879 GKEDENSAMYL
-890 LTPKNQAG
+890 
-898 EDGQAGE
+898 
-905 SYAAYIFQ
+905 FQ
-913 PRDTH
+913 PRDTG
-918 SGIGGLN
+918 SGIGRLN
-925 LLYKNSQAR
+925 LLHKNAQAW

-946 IKLKPASKKAK
+946 IKLKPAGKKAK

-967 EDKTF
+967 EDKAF
-972 DETAVKT
+972 DETIVKT
-979 SFSYLH
+979 GVAYLH

-1010 IKSNGIP
+1010 IKSSGIP

-1026 LPIVGC
+1026 TPIVGC
-1032 GANSPCTRVAF
+1032 GIAKSPCTRVAF

-1049 SQKTVNGDHALMQDF
+1049 SRKTINGDHALMQDF
-1064 VNLCRSDRGSIL
+1064 VNLCRSNRGSIL
-1076 TCAKKSNKLKISDP
+1076 TCVRKSNKLKISDP
-1090 GNIGGYNISNADKDS
+1090 RGIGGSYISNSDKDS
-1105 ANSNSACIRLH
+1105 AHSNSPCIRLH

-1123 KDNLPVNIYYLNGAK
+1123 KDNLPVNIYYLNDAK
-1138 FENKDGF
+1138 FENEEGF
-1145 EQIRLNLN
+1145 SQIRLNLS

-1183 YGINTINLV
+1183 YGINTIKLV
-1192 FVIPNSPQ
+1192 FVVPNSPQ
-1200 KACNKAYKDAGEP
+1200 KACKQAYKDAGEP

-1223 DKYESLDR
+1223 DKYESLDK

-1243 SPSYAKSVKLQI
+1243 SPSYAKSIKLQI
-1255 AKGFDKDNEPSLDI
+1255 AKGFDKDNELSLDI

>member
-101 KPKISEDK
+101 KPMSEGDDE
-109 KPEKKQINN
+109 PETKQINN
-118 EIQSFIATPD
+118 EIQSFVFR
-128 DKPPYIFVNQENRH
+128 DKKTKQQKIFINEPGFH
-142 QLSLRTKSFVNRY
+142 PLSLRTKSFVNRY

-226 ITDHYYKNFLAANSN
+226 ITDHMDEAIKSVS
-241 TVNNI
+241 VNN
-246 NSPNNDSNS
+246 NPYSPKTS
-255 SSQPNYDSSDSSIDS
+255 SYTKDIIEIPNPYDATCHA
-270 NQSKYSSS
+270 NY
-278 VLSSLN
+278 
-284 SSSRSSQASTSLH
+284 AP
-297 SRGSL
+297 
-302 SVSYVLTPPL
+302 TPPL

-318 LGGHLAQAYCSIY
+318 LGGHLAQVYCSVY

-440 ASKGDTLGIEVHH
+440 ASKGDTFGIEIHH

-477 NTFSSDTVKT
+477 NAFSSDTVKI

-621 YDDIGAAPNVED
+621 YDDLGSAPNVED

-638 LAYRQDNLPIK
+638 LAYTQDNLLIK

-657 NINAKTLASEVMQ
+657 DISAKTLASEVMQ

-675 MFAIYGCRFF
+675 TFAIYGCRFF
-685 TLDKKLDLEQAK
+685 TLDKKLNLEQAK

-707 KGISPYVSRKQDS
+707 KGISPYVSHKQDS
-720 SELEKWI
+720 AELEKWI

-745 RYLSNDKKRYL
+745 RYLSNDNKRYL

-765 YKKEIDEDQRSI
+765 NKKEIDEDQRSI
-777 ILPSIQALGDMSKE
+777 ILPSIQALEDMSKE

-825 ESTFDVARVE
+825 ESTFDIRRVE

-843 YLNAKVFMMSKL
+843 YLNAKVFMMGKL

-860 EKEDYELCFKE
+860 EKEDCELYFKE
-871 NKDKNDPE
+871 SGDKNDPE
-879 NKEDANQISLS
+879 NKEDANQTSSSLA
-890 LTPKNQAG
+890 PKNQASK
-898 EDGQAGE
+898 DVQAGE
-905 SYAAYIFQ
+905 SYASYIFQ

-957 ELKGLNQIAP
+957 ELKELNQIAP

-979 SFSYLH
+979 GLSYLH

-1032 GANSPCTRVAF
+1032 SANSPCTRVAF
-1043 VPSGAL
+1043 VPSRAL

-1076 TCAKKSNKLKISDP
+1076 TCAKKSNKLRILDSGDIS
-1090 GNIGGYNISNADKDS
+1090 GSNISNADKDS

-1138 FENKDGF
+1138 FENKEGF

-1153 EGKNPSDGELDKKLK
+1153 EGKNPSDGKLDKKLK

-1255 AKGFDKDNEPSLDI
+1255 AKGFDKDNEPSLDM

>member
-44 KDEPPARWKFADDI
+44 KDEPPARWKFKDNIKSGDTLRFDI
-58 TKGDKIT
+58 KDK
-65 EDNETDIS
+65 DGNVL
-73 RKYNRQIGEPTAYAL
+73 RKEGEPTAYAL

-101 KPKISEDK
+101 KPKK
-109 KPEKKQINN
+109 KNEEKPKPIQINN
-118 EIQSFIATPD
+118 EIQSFVDRYEDEAKT
-128 DKPPYIFVNQENRH
+128 PYIFYNNI
-142 QLSLRTKSFVNRY
+142 SLRTKSFVNRY

-226 ITDHYYKNFLAANSN
+226 ITDHMDEAIKSVSVNKNPYRPQAS
-241 TVNNI
+241 
-246 NSPNNDSNS
+246 
-255 SSQPNYDSSDSSIDS
+255 NYDKDTIEIS
-270 NQSKYSSS
+270 NPYD
-278 VLSSLN
+278 
-284 SSSRSSQASTSLH
+284 ATCH
-297 SRGSL
+297 SN
-302 SVSYVLTPPL
+302 YAPAPPL

-318 LGGHLAQAYCSIY
+318 LGGHLAQVYCSVY

-352 LPVIVFRFLGFI
+352 LPVIAFRFLGFI

-401 FSKDDKDEATLED
+401 FGEDDKDEATLED

-435 SNISK
+435 SNMSK

-477 NTFSSDTVKT
+477 NTFSSDTVKI

-546 EYLLNHPENEAKIK
+546 EYLLNHPKNEAKIK

-567 LNYLNDY
+567 LDYLNDY

-621 YDDIGAAPNVED
+621 YDDIGEAPNVED
-633 LISCL
+633 LVSCL

-657 NINAKTLASEVMQ
+657 DINEKTLASEVMQ

-685 TLDKKLDLEQAK
+685 TLDKKLNLEQAK

-707 KGISPYVSRKQDS
+707 KGISPYVSHKQDS
-720 SELEKWI
+720 AELEKWI

-745 RYLSNDKKRYL
+745 RYLSNDNKRYL

-765 YKKEIDEDQRSI
+765 NKKEIDEDQRSI
-777 ILPSIQALGDMSKE
+777 ILPSIQALEDMSKE

-825 ESTFDVARVE
+825 ESTFDIVRVE

-843 YLNAKVFMMSKL
+843 YLNTKVFMMSKL

-860 EKEDYELCFKE
+860 EKEDYELYFKE

-879 NKEDANQISLS
+879 NKEDANQVSLS
-890 LTPKNQAG
+890 LTPKNQASK
-898 EDGQAGE
+898 DVQAGE
-905 SYAAYIFQ
+905 SYASYIFL

-946 IKLKPASKKAK
+946 IKLKPAGKKAK
-957 ELKGLNQIAP
+957 ELKELNQIAP

-979 SFSYLH
+979 SLSYLH

-1043 VPSGAL
+1043 VPSRAL

-1123 KDNLPVNIYYLNGAK
+1123 KDNIPVNIYYLNGAK
-1138 FENKDGF
+1138 FENKEGF

-1153 EGKNPSDGELDKKLK
+1153 EGENPSDGELDKKLK

>member
-23 ASYAMLHWINE
+23 ASYAMLHWVNE

-101 KPKISEDK
+101 KPMSEGDDE
-109 KPEKKQINN
+109 PETKQINN
-118 EIQSFIATPD
+118 EIQSFVFR
-128 DKPPYIFVNQENRH
+128 DKKTKQQKIFINEPGFH
-142 QLSLRTKSFVNRY
+142 PLSLRTKSFVNRY

-226 ITDHYYKNFLAANSN
+226 ITDHMDEAIKSVS
-241 TVNNI
+241 VNN
-246 NSPNNDSNS
+246 NPYSPKTSSYTKDIIEISN
-255 SSQPNYDSSDSSIDS
+255 PYDATCHANY
-270 NQSKYSSS
+270 
-278 VLSSLN
+278 
-284 SSSRSSQASTSLH
+284 AP
-297 SRGSL
+297 
-302 SVSYVLTPPL
+302 TPPL
-312 VVAGHS
+312 VVTGHS
-318 LGGHLAQAYCSIY
+318 LGGHLAQVYCSVY

-379 DPYGFIGGMVS
+379 DPNGFIGGMVS

-440 ASKGDTLGIEVHH
+440 ASKGDIFGIEVHH

-477 NTFSSDTVKT
+477 NTFSSDTVKI

-621 YDDIGAAPNVED
+621 YDDLGSAPNVED

-638 LAYRQDNLPIK
+638 LAYTQDNLLIK

-657 NINAKTLASEVMQ
+657 NISAKTLASEVMQ

-675 MFAIYGCRFF
+675 TFAIYGCRFF
-685 TLDKKLDLEQAK
+685 TLDKKLNLEQAK

-707 KGISPYVSRKQDS
+707 KGISPYVSHKQDS
-720 SELEKWI
+720 AELEKWI

-777 ILPSIQALGDMSKE
+777 ILPSIQALEDMSKE

-825 ESTFDVARVE
+825 ESTFDIRRVE

-860 EKEDYELCFKE
+860 EKEDCELCFKE
-871 NKDKNDPE
+871 SGDKNDPE
-879 NKEDANQISLS
+879 NKEDANQTSLS
-890 LTPKNQAG
+890 LASKNQAG
-898 EDGQAGE
+898 KDGQSDE
-905 SYAAYIFQ
+905 SYASYIFQ

-934 LLNYDIKEDSLN
+934 LLNYDIKEDRLN

-957 ELKGLNQIAP
+957 ELKELNQIAP
-967 EDKTF
+967 EDKMF

-979 SFSYLH
+979 SLSYLH

-1032 GANSPCTRVAF
+1032 SANSPCTRVAF
-1043 VPSGAL
+1043 VPSRAL

-1076 TCAKKSNKLKISDP
+1076 TCAKKSNKLRISDP
-1090 GNIGGYNISNADKDS
+1090 GDISDSNISNTDKDS

-1255 AKGFDKDNEPSLDI
+1255 TKGFDKDNEPSLDI

>member
-1 MSDQIST
+1 MSEIST

-23 ASYAMLHWINE
+23 ASYAMLHWVNE
-34 NEEDGWFDKF
+34 NEDDGWFDKF
-44 KDEPPARWKFADDI
+44 KDEPPARWKFADYA
-58 TKGDKIT
+58 TKGDTLEELT
-65 EDNETDIS
+65 EKAKNN
-73 RKYNRQIGEPTAYAL
+73 NRQIGEPTAYAL

-226 ITDHYYKNFLAANSN
+226 ITDHMDEAIKSVS
-241 TVNNI
+241 VNN
-246 NSPNNDSNS
+246 NPYSPKTSSYTKDIIEISN
-255 SSQPNYDSSDSSIDS
+255 PYDATCHANY
-270 NQSKYSSS
+270 
-278 VLSSLN
+278 
-284 SSSRSSQASTSLH
+284 AP
-297 SRGSL
+297 
-302 SVSYVLTPPL
+302 TPPL

-318 LGGHLAQAYCSIY
+318 LGGHLAQVYCSVY

-352 LPVIVFRFLGFI
+352 LPVIAFRFLGFI

-379 DPYGFIGGMVS
+379 DPYGFIGSIVS
-390 KAFDK
+390 GVFDK

-401 FSKDDKDEATLED
+401 FGGDKKDETTLKE
-414 CVDLVKENKT
+414 CVHLVKENKT

-435 SNISK
+435 TNMSK

-477 NTFSSDTVKT
+477 NTFSSDTVKI

-546 EYLLNHPENEAKIK
+546 EYLLNHPKNEAKIK

-621 YDDIGAAPNVED
+621 YDDLGSAPNVED

-657 NINAKTLASEVMQ
+657 DINAKTLASEVMQ

-685 TLDKKLDLEQAK
+685 TLDKKLNLEQAK

-707 KGISPYVSRKQDS
+707 KGISPYVSHKQDS
-720 SELEKWI
+720 AELEKWI

-745 RYLSNDKKRYL
+745 RYLSNDNKRYL

-765 YKKEIDEDQRSI
+765 NKKEIDEDQRSI
-777 ILPSIQALGDMSKE
+777 ILPSIQALEDMSKE
-791 DKEYQAKQL
+791 DKRYQAKQL

-825 ESTFDVARVE
+825 ESTFDIRRVE

-860 EKEDYELCFKE
+860 EKEDCELCFKE

-879 NKEDANQISLS
+879 NKEDANQVSLS

-905 SYAAYIFQ
+905 SYAAYIFL

-1032 GANSPCTRVAF
+1032 SANSPCTRVAF

-1138 FENKDGF
+1138 FENKEGF

-1218 YFTRL
+1218 YFARL

>member
-23 ASYAMLHWINE
+23 ASYAMLHWVNE

-101 KPKISEDK
+101 KPMSEGDDE
-109 KPEKKQINN
+109 PETKQINN
-118 EIQSFIATPD
+118 EIQSFVFR
-128 DKPPYIFVNQENRH
+128 DKKTKQQKIFINEPGFH
-142 QLSLRTKSFVNRY
+142 PLSLRTKSFVNRY

-226 ITDHYYKNFLAANSN
+226 ITDHMDEAIKSVS
-241 TVNNI
+241 VNN
-246 NSPNNDSNS
+246 NPYSPKTSSYTKDIIEISN
-255 SSQPNYDSSDSSIDS
+255 PYDATCHANY
-270 NQSKYSSS
+270 
-278 VLSSLN
+278 
-284 SSSRSSQASTSLH
+284 AP
-297 SRGSL
+297 
-302 SVSYVLTPPL
+302 TPPL
-312 VVAGHS
+312 VVTGHS
-318 LGGHLAQAYCSIY
+318 LGGHLAQVYCSVY

-379 DPYGFIGGMVS
+379 DPNGFIGGMVS

-440 ASKGDTLGIEVHH
+440 ASKGDIFGIEVHH

-477 NTFSSDTVKT
+477 NTFSSDTVKI

-621 YDDIGAAPNVED
+621 YDDLGSAPNVED

-638 LAYRQDNLPIK
+638 LAYTQDNLLIK

-657 NINAKTLASEVMQ
+657 NISAKTLASEVMQ

-675 MFAIYGCRFF
+675 TFAIYGCRFF
-685 TLDKKLDLEQAK
+685 TLDKKLNLEQAK

-707 KGISPYVSRKQDS
+707 KGISPYVSHKQDS
-720 SELEKWI
+720 AELEKWI

-765 YKKEIDEDQRSI
+765 NKKEIDEDQRSI
-777 ILPSIQALGDMSKE
+777 ILPSIQALEDMSKE
-791 DKEYQAKQL
+791 DKQYRAKQL

-825 ESTFDVARVE
+825 ESTFDIVRVE

-860 EKEDYELCFKE
+860 EREDCELCFKE

-879 NKEDANQISLS
+879 NKEYANQTSSSLA
-890 LTPKNQAG
+890 PKNQAG
-898 EDGQAGE
+898 KDGQAGE
-905 SYAAYIFQ
+905 SYASYIFQ

-946 IKLKPASKKAK
+946 IKLKPAGKKAK
-957 ELKGLNQIAP
+957 ELKELNQIAP

-979 SFSYLH
+979 GLSYLH

-1032 GANSPCTRVAF
+1032 SANSPCTRVAF
-1043 VPSGAL
+1043 VPSRAL

-1076 TCAKKSNKLKISDP
+1076 TCAKKSNKLRILDSGDIS
-1090 GNIGGYNISNADKDS
+1090 GSNISNVDKDS

>member
-23 ASYAMLHWINE
+23 ASYAMLHWVNE

-44 KDEPPARWKFADDI
+44 KDEPPARWKFADGI
-58 TKGDKIT
+58 TKGDTLKANI
-65 EDNETDIS
+65 DDKDGNVL
-73 RKYNRQIGEPTAYAL
+73 RKKGEPTAYAL

-101 KPKISEDK
+101 KPKK
-109 KPEKKQINN
+109 KNEEKPKPIQINN
-118 EIQSFIATPD
+118 EIQSFVDRYEDEAKTP
-128 DKPPYIFVNQENRH
+128 YTFYNNI
-142 QLSLRTKSFVNRY
+142 SLRTKSFVNRY

-207 AALDQIVSLKVLKD
+207 AALDQIVSLKILKD
-221 EIYKS
+221 EIYKG
-226 ITDHYYKNFLAANSN
+226 ITDHMDKAIKSVS
-241 TVNNI
+241 VNN
-246 NSPNNDSNS
+246 NPYSPKTSSYTKDIIEISSPYDATCHSNYA
-255 SSQPNYDSSDSSIDS
+255 P
-270 NQSKYSSS
+270 
-278 VLSSLN
+278 
-284 SSSRSSQASTSLH
+284 A
-297 SRGSL
+297 
-302 SVSYVLTPPL
+302 PPL
-312 VVAGHS
+312 VVVGHS
-318 LGGHLAQAYCSIY
+318 LGGHLAQVYCSVY

-337 LYTFNAPGFGGVWIS
+337 LYTFNAPGFGGIWIS

-379 DPYGFIGGMVS
+379 DPNGFIGGMVS

-501 DLGLRYGMVSYTE
+501 DLGLRYGMANYTE

-621 YDDIGAAPNVED
+621 YDDIGSAPNVED

-638 LAYRQDNLPIK
+638 LAYTQDNLLIK

-657 NINAKTLASEVMQ
+657 DINAKTLASEVMQ

-675 MFAIYGCRFF
+675 MFAIYNCNFF
-685 TLDKKLDLEQAK
+685 TLDKKLNLEQAK

-702 ISDFY
+702 ISYFY
-707 KGISPYVSRKQDS
+707 KDISSYVRSKKDS
-720 SELEKWI
+720 AELEKWI

-756 VLSKKSRSA
+756 VLSKKSQSA

-777 ILPSIQALGDMSKE
+777 ILPSIQALEDMSKE

-825 ESTFDVARVE
+825 ESTFDVVRVE

-843 YLNAKVFMMSKL
+843 YLNAKVFMMGKL

-860 EKEDYELCFKE
+860 EKEDYELYFKE

-879 NKEDANQISLS
+879 NKEDANQASLS
-890 LTPKNQAG
+890 LAPKNQAG
-898 EDGQAGE
+898 EDVQAGE

-913 PRDTH
+913 PQDTH

-979 SFSYLH
+979 SLSYLH

-996 HGGRVVLKSVRGRT
+996 HGGRVALKSVRGRT

-1076 TCAKKSNKLKISDP
+1076 TCAKKSNKLRISDP
-1090 GNIGGYNISNADKDS
+1090 GDIGGYNISNADKDS

-1138 FENKDGF
+1138 FENKEGF

-1200 KACNKAYKDAGEP
+1200 KACKQAYKDAGEP

-1218 YFTRL
+1218 YFARL

>member
-1 MSDQIST
+1 MSEISN

-23 ASYAMLHWINE
+23 ASYAMLHWVNE
-34 NEEDGWFDKF
+34 NEDDGWFDKF
-44 KDEPPARWKFADDI
+44 KERKPARWKFADSI
-58 TKGDKIT
+58 TKGHKIT

-73 RKYNRQIGEPTAYAL
+73 REYHRKIGEPTAYAL

-170 SSAFYDSKFGN
+170 SSAFYDSKFNN
-181 YVIGF
+181 YAIGF
-186 RGTELGIKDL
+186 RGTEMSIKDL
-196 VITDGMIAFFG
+196 LITDGMIALFD
-207 AALDQIVSLKVLKD
+207 AALDQIVSLKILKD

-226 ITDHYYKNFLAANSN
+226 ITDHRDKALKSVSADKN
-241 TVNNI
+241 
-246 NSPNNDSNS
+246 PY
-255 SSQPNYDSSDSSIDS
+255 SSQTSNYDKNTIKLS
-270 NQSKYSSS
+270 NPYDATCHA
-278 VLSSLN
+278 N
-284 SSSRSSQASTSLH
+284 YA
-297 SRGSL
+297 
-302 SVSYVLTPPL
+302 LTPPI

-331 PNEVKE
+331 PNDVKE

-352 LPVIVFRFLGFI
+352 LPVIAFRFLGFI

-379 DPYGFIGGMVS
+379 DPYGFIGSIVS
-390 KAFDK
+390 GVFDK

-401 FSKDDKDEATLED
+401 FGGDKKDETTLKE
-414 CVDLVKENKT
+414 CVHLVKENKT

-435 SNISK
+435 TNMSK

-462 DEYDEGYFDKQEEYK
+462 DEYDEGYFDKQEEDK
-477 NTFSSDTVKT
+477 NTFGLDTVKR
-487 DANQVFEPSVSVIS
+487 DANQVFEPSISVIS
-501 DLGLRYGMVSYTE
+501 DLGLRYGMANYTE

-535 MKQLVESLYLM
+535 MKQLVEGLYLM
-546 EYLLNHPENEAKIK
+546 EYLLNHKENEAKIK
-560 DKDIAKA
+560 DKDIAGA

-574 LQTLASQILFYKIYL
+574 IQTLASQILFYKIYL
-589 KNLPRLGNMEE
+589 KNVPRLGNMEE
-600 EKISILESVIYPVSL
+600 EKISILESAIYPVNL

-621 YDDIGAAPNVED
+621 YDDIGEAPNIED
-633 LISCL
+633 PVSCL
-638 LAYRQDNLPIK
+638 LAYKQDNLLIK

-657 NINAKTLASEVMQ
+657 DIKAKTVAAEVIQ
-670 DDLNL
+670 EDLNL

-685 TLDKKLDLEQAK
+685 TLDKKLNLEQAK

-707 KGISPYVSRKQDS
+707 KDISSYIRSKKDS
-720 SELEKWI
+720 EELEKWI

-756 VLSKKSRSA
+756 VFTKKSGSA
-765 YKKEIDEDQRSI
+765 YKKEIDEDQRTI
-777 ILPSIQALGDMSKE
+777 VLPVIEVLADMSKE
-791 DKEYQAKQL
+791 DKEYQAKQV

-807 PSELI
+807 PSELM
-812 HIYHKNCDIFLKN
+812 HIYHKNCDIFLKS
-825 ESTFDVARVE
+825 ESVFDIKQIE
-835 EDINLSFK
+835 EDMNLSFK
-843 YLNAKVFMMSKL
+843 YLNTKVFMMSKL

-860 EKEDYELCFKE
+860 EKVDHELCFKE
-871 NKDKNDPE
+871 GCDRDEKENQENASKISSALSPSSQNQADKE
-879 NKEDANQISLS
+879 GKEDENSAMYL
-890 LTPKNQAG
+890 
-898 EDGQAGE
+898 
-905 SYAAYIFQ
+905 FQ
-913 PRDTH
+913 PRDTG
-918 SGIGGLN
+918 SGIGRLN
-925 LLYKNSQAR
+925 LLHKNAQAW

-946 IKLKPASKKAK
+946 IKLKPAGKKAK

-967 EDKTF
+967 EDKAF
-972 DETAVKT
+972 DETIVKT
-979 SFSYLH
+979 GVAYLH

-1010 IKSNGIP
+1010 IKSSGIP

-1026 LPIVGC
+1026 TPIVGC
-1032 GANSPCTRVAF
+1032 RIAKSPCTRVAF

-1049 SQKTVNGDHALMQDF
+1049 SRKTINGDHALMQDF
-1064 VNLCRSDRGSIL
+1064 VNLCRSNRGSIL
-1076 TCAKKSNKLKISDP
+1076 TCVRKSNKLKISDP
-1090 GNIGGYNISNADKDS
+1090 RGIGGSYISNLDKDS
-1105 ANSNSACIRLH
+1105 AHSNSPCIRLH

-1123 KDNLPVNIYYLNGAK
+1123 KDNLPVNIYYLNDAK
-1138 FENKDGF
+1138 FENKEGF
-1145 EQIRLNLN
+1145 SQIRLNLS
-1153 EGKNPSDGELDKKLK
+1153 EGKNPSDDELDKKLK

-1183 YGINTINLV
+1183 YGINTIKLV

-1200 KACNKAYKDAGEP
+1200 KACKQAYKDAGEP

-1223 DKYESLDR
+1223 DKYESLDK

-1243 SPSYAKSVKLQI
+1243 SPSYAKSIKLQI
-1255 AKGFDKDNEPSLDI
+1255 AKGFDKDNELSLDI
-1269 CEVVMLSGQV
+1269 CEIVMLSGQV

>member
-23 ASYAMLHWINE
+23 ASYAMLHWVNE

-44 KDEPPARWKFADDI
+44 KDEPPARWKFADGI
-58 TKGDKIT
+58 TKGDILKANI
-65 EDNETDIS
+65 DDKDGNVL
-73 RKYNRQIGEPTAYAL
+73 RKKGEPTAYAL

-101 KPKISEDK
+101 KPEDESNNGKIDE

-118 EIQSFIATPD
+118 EIQSFVHRPKD
-128 DKPPYIFVNQENRH
+128 KDKPPYIFVNQENRH

-226 ITDHYYKNFLAANSN
+226 ITDHMDEAIKSVS
-241 TVNNI
+241 VNN
-246 NSPNNDSNS
+246 NPYSPKTS
-255 SSQPNYDSSDSSIDS
+255 SYTKDIIEIPNPYDATCHA
-270 NQSKYSSS
+270 NY
-278 VLSSLN
+278 
-284 SSSRSSQASTSLH
+284 AP
-297 SRGSL
+297 
-302 SVSYVLTPPL
+302 TPPL
-312 VVAGHS
+312 VVTGHS
-318 LGGHLAQAYCSIY
+318 LGGHLAQVYCSVY

-379 DPYGFIGGMVS
+379 DPNGFIGGMVS

-440 ASKGDTLGIEVHH
+440 ASKGDTFGIEIHH

-477 NTFSSDTVKT
+477 NTFSSDTVKI

-546 EYLLNHPENEAKIK
+546 EYLLNRPENEAKIK

-621 YDDIGAAPNVED
+621 YDDLGSAPNAED

-638 LAYRQDNLPIK
+638 LAYTQDNLLIK

-675 MFAIYGCRFF
+675 TFAIYGCRFF

-707 KGISPYVSRKQDS
+707 KGISPYVSHKQDS
-720 SELEKWI
+720 AELEKWI

-765 YKKEIDEDQRSI
+765 NKKEIDEDQRSI
-777 ILPSIQALGDMSKE
+777 ILPSIQALEDMSKE
-791 DKEYQAKQL
+791 DKQYRAKQL

-825 ESTFDVARVE
+825 ESTFDIVRVE

-860 EKEDYELCFKE
+860 EREDCELCFKE

-879 NKEDANQISLS
+879 NKEYANQTSSSLA
-890 LTPKNQAG
+890 PKNQAG
-898 EDGQAGE
+898 KDGQAGE
-905 SYAAYIFQ
+905 SYASYIFQ

-946 IKLKPASKKAK
+946 IKLKPAGKKAK
-957 ELKGLNQIAP
+957 ELKELNQIAP

-979 SFSYLH
+979 GLSYLH

-1032 GANSPCTRVAF
+1032 SANSPCTRVAF
-1043 VPSGAL
+1043 VPSRAL

-1076 TCAKKSNKLKISDP
+1076 TCAKKSNKLRILDSGDIS
-1090 GNIGGYNISNADKDS
+1090 GSNISNVDKDS

>member
-8 KDLISKFKDYADIAD
+8 KDLIFKFKDYADIAD
-23 ASYAMLHWINE
+23 ASYAMLHWVNE

-44 KDEPPARWKFADDI
+44 KERKPARWKFKDSI
-58 TKGDKIT
+58 NKGHEKEI
-65 EDNETDIS
+65 NETTTDEYGNEIS
-73 RKYNRQIGEPTAYAL
+73 KKVKQPTAYAL

-170 SSAFYDSKFGN
+170 SSVFYDSKFGN

-207 AALDQIVSLKVLKD
+207 AAMDQIVSLRVLKD

-226 ITDHYYKNFLAANSN
+226 ITDHMDESIKSVS
-241 TVNNI
+241 VNN
-246 NSPNNDSNS
+246 NPYSPKTS
-255 SSQPNYDSSDSSIDS
+255 SYTKDIIEIPNPYDTTCHA
-270 NQSKYSSS
+270 NY
-278 VLSSLN
+278 
-284 SSSRSSQASTSLH
+284 AP
-297 SRGSL
+297 
-302 SVSYVLTPPL
+302 TPPL
-312 VVAGHS
+312 VVTGHS
-318 LGGHLAQAYCSIY
+318 LGGHLAQVYCSVY

-337 LYTFNAPGFGGVWIS
+337 LYTFNAPGFGGVLIS

-390 KAFDK
+390 NAFDK

-401 FSKDDKDEATLED
+401 FGKDDKDEATLED

-440 ASKGDTLGIEVHH
+440 AGKGDTFGIEVHH

-638 LAYRQDNLPIK
+638 LAYTQDNLPIK

-657 NINAKTLASEVMQ
+657 DINAKTLASEVMQ

-685 TLDKKLDLEQAK
+685 TLDKKLNLEQAK

-707 KGISPYVSRKQDS
+707 KGISPYVNRKQDS
-720 SELEKWI
+720 AELEKWI

-745 RYLSNDKKRYL
+745 RYLSNDNKRYL

-777 ILPSIQALGDMSKE
+777 ILPSIQALEDMSKE
-791 DKEYQAKQL
+791 DKRYQAKQL

-825 ESTFDVARVE
+825 ESTFDIGRVE

-860 EKEDYELCFKE
+860 EKEDCELCFKE
-871 NKDKNDPE
+871 NKDKNDLE
-879 NKEDANQISLS
+879 NKEDANQASSSLA
-890 LTPKNQAG
+890 PKNQASK
-898 EDGQAGE
+898 DGQAGE
-905 SYAAYIFQ
+905 SYASYIFQ

-957 ELKGLNQIAP
+957 ELKGLDQIAP

-979 SFSYLH
+979 SLSYLH

-1032 GANSPCTRVAF
+1032 SANSPCTRVAF
-1043 VPSGAL
+1043 VPSHAL

-1076 TCAKKSNKLKISDP
+1076 TCAKKSNKLRISDSRD
-1090 GNIGGYNISNADKDS
+1090 IGGSNISNADKDS
-1105 ANSNSACIRLH
+1105 AHSNSACIRLH

-1138 FENKDGF
+1138 FENKEGF

>member
-1 MSDQIST
+1 MSDQISN

-23 ASYAMLHWINE
+23 ASYAMLHWVNE
-34 NEEDGWFDKF
+34 NEDDGWFDKF

-101 KPKISEDK
+101 KPMSEGDDE
-109 KPEKKQINN
+109 PETKQINN
-118 EIQSFIATPD
+118 EIQSFVFR
-128 DKPPYIFVNQENRH
+128 DKKTKQQKIFINEPGFH
-142 QLSLRTKSFVNRY
+142 PLSLRTKSFVNRY

-226 ITDHYYKNFLAANSN
+226 ITDHMDEAIKSVS
-241 TVNNI
+241 VNN
-246 NSPNNDSNS
+246 NPYSPKTSSYTKDIIEISN
-255 SSQPNYDSSDSSIDS
+255 PYDATCHANY
-270 NQSKYSSS
+270 
-278 VLSSLN
+278 
-284 SSSRSSQASTSLH
+284 AP
-297 SRGSL
+297 
-302 SVSYVLTPPL
+302 TPPL
-312 VVAGHS
+312 VVTGHS
-318 LGGHLAQAYCSIY
+318 LGGHLAQVYCSVY

-379 DPYGFIGGMVS
+379 DPNGFIGGMVS

-440 ASKGDTLGIEVHH
+440 ASKGDIFGIEVHH

-477 NTFSSDTVKT
+477 NTFSSDTVKI

-621 YDDIGAAPNVED
+621 YDDLGSAPNVED

-638 LAYRQDNLPIK
+638 LAYTQDNLLIK

-657 NINAKTLASEVMQ
+657 NISAKTLASEVMQ

-675 MFAIYGCRFF
+675 TFAIYGCRFF
-685 TLDKKLDLEQAK
+685 TLDKKLNLEQAK

-707 KGISPYVSRKQDS
+707 KGISPYVSHKQDS
-720 SELEKWI
+720 AELEKWI

-777 ILPSIQALGDMSKE
+777 ILPSIQALEDMSKE

-825 ESTFDVARVE
+825 ESTFDIRRVE

-860 EKEDYELCFKE
+860 EKEDCELCFKE
-871 NKDKNDPE
+871 SGDKNDPE
-879 NKEDANQISLS
+879 NKEDANQTSLS
-890 LTPKNQAG
+890 LASKNQAG
-898 EDGQAGE
+898 KDGQAGE
-905 SYAAYIFQ
+905 SYASYIFQ

-918 SGIGGLN
+918 SGVGGLN

-957 ELKGLNQIAP
+957 ELKELNQIAP

-979 SFSYLH
+979 SLSYLH

-1032 GANSPCTRVAF
+1032 SANSPCTRVAF
-1043 VPSGAL
+1043 VPSRAL

-1076 TCAKKSNKLKISDP
+1076 TCAKKSNKLRILDSGDIS
-1090 GNIGGYNISNADKDS
+1090 GYNISNADKDS

-1192 FVIPNSPQ
+1192 FIIPNSPQ

>member
-1 MSDQIST
+1 MSEIST

-34 NEEDGWFDKF
+34 NEEDGWFDEF
-44 KDEPPARWKFADDI
+44 KERKPARWKFADGI
-58 TKGDKIT
+58 TKGDTLKANI
-65 EDNETDIS
+65 DDKDGNVL
-73 RKYNRQIGEPTAYAL
+73 RKKGEPTAYAL

-101 KPKISEDK
+101 KPKK
-109 KPEKKQINN
+109 KNEEKPKSIQINN
-118 EIQSFIATPD
+118 EIQSFVDRYEDEAKT
-128 DKPPYIFVNQENRH
+128 PYIFYNNI
-142 QLSLRTKSFVNRY
+142 SLRTKSFVNRY
-155 ELLHHVKDTSITGYS
+155 ELLHHVKDTSVTGYS

-186 RGTELGIKDL
+186 RGTELGVKDL

-207 AALDQIVSLKVLKD
+207 AAMDQIVSLKVLKD

-226 ITDHYYKNFLAANSN
+226 ITDHYYKN
-241 TVNNI
+241 
-246 NSPNNDSNS
+246 SPNNDSNS
-255 SSQPNYDSSDSSIDS
+255 SSQPNYDSSNSSIDS

-278 VLSSLN
+278 VLNSLN

-302 SVSYVLTPPL
+302 SVSYALTPPL
-312 VVAGHS
+312 VVTGHS
-318 LGGHLAQAYCSIY
+318 LGGHLAQVYCSVY

-337 LYTFNAPGFGGVWIS
+337 LYTFNAPGFGGVLIS

-379 DPYGFIGGMVS
+379 DPNGFIGGMVS

-401 FSKDDKDEATLED
+401 FGEDDKDEATLED

-440 ASKGDTLGIEVHH
+440 ASKGDTFGIEIHH

-477 NTFSSDTVKT
+477 NTFGSDTVKI

-621 YDDIGAAPNVED
+621 YDDLGAAPNVED

-638 LAYRQDNLPIK
+638 LAYTQDNLLIK

-657 NINAKTLASEVMQ
+657 DISAKTLASEVMQ

-675 MFAIYGCRFF
+675 TFAIYGCRFF
-685 TLDKKLDLEQAK
+685 TLDKKLNLEQAK

-707 KGISPYVSRKQDS
+707 KGISPYVSHKQDS
-720 SELEKWI
+720 AELEKWI

-745 RYLSNDKKRYL
+745 RYLSNDNKRYL

-765 YKKEIDEDQRSI
+765 NKKEIDEDQRSI
-777 ILPSIQALGDMSKE
+777 ILPSIQALEDMSKE

-825 ESTFDVARVE
+825 ESTFDIRRVE

-843 YLNAKVFMMSKL
+843 YLNAKVFMMGKL

-860 EKEDYELCFKE
+860 EKEDCELYFKE
-871 NKDKNDPE
+871 SGDKNDPE
-879 NKEDANQISLS
+879 NKEDANQTSSSLA
-890 LTPKNQAG
+890 PKNQASK
-898 EDGQAGE
+898 DVQAGE
-905 SYAAYIFQ
+905 SYASYIFQ

-957 ELKGLNQIAP
+957 ELKELNQIAP

-979 SFSYLH
+979 GLSYLH

-1032 GANSPCTRVAF
+1032 SANSPCTRVAF
-1043 VPSGAL
+1043 VPSRAL

-1076 TCAKKSNKLKISDP
+1076 TCAKKSNKLRILDSGDIS
-1090 GNIGGYNISNADKDS
+1090 GSNISNADKDS

-1138 FENKDGF
+1138 FENKEGF

-1153 EGKNPSDGELDKKLK
+1153 EGKNPSDGKLDKKLK

-1255 AKGFDKDNEPSLDI
+1255 AKGFDKDNEPSLDM

>member
-196 VITDGMIAFFG
+196 VITDGMIAFLG

-226 ITDHYYKNFLAANSN
+226 ITDHMDDAIK
-241 TVNNI
+241 
-246 NSPNNDSNS
+246 
-255 SSQPNYDSSDSSIDS
+255 
-270 NQSKYSSS
+270 
-278 VLSSLN
+278 
-284 SSSRSSQASTSLH
+284 
-297 SRGSL
+297 
-302 SVSYVLTPPL
+302 SVSVNKNPYGPKTSKTSSYTKDIIEISNPYDATCHANYAPTPPL

-318 LGGHLAQAYCSIY
+318 LGGHLAQVYCSVY
-331 PNEVKE
+331 PNDVKE

-621 YDDIGAAPNVED
+621 YDDLGSAPNVED

-638 LAYRQDNLPIK
+638 LAYTQDNLLIK

-657 NINAKTLASEVMQ
+657 NINTKTLASEVMQ

-685 TLDKKLDLEQAK
+685 TLDKKLNLEQAK

-707 KGISPYVSRKQDS
+707 KGISPYVSHKQDS
-720 SELEKWI
+720 AELEKWI

-756 VLSKKSRSA
+756 VLSKKSGSA

-860 EKEDYELCFKE
+860 EKEDYELYFKE

-905 SYAAYIFQ
+905 SYAAYIFL

-979 SFSYLH
+979 SLSYLH

-1076 TCAKKSNKLKISDP
+1076 TCAKKSNKLKISAP

-1123 KDNLPVNIYYLNGAK
+1123 KDNIPVNIYYLNGAK
-1138 FENKDGF
+1138 FENKEGF

-1200 KACNKAYKDAGEP
+1200 KACKQAYKNAGEP
-1213 ESGVG
+1213 ESGTG
-1218 YFTRL
+1218 YFARL
-1223 DKYESLDR
+1223 DKYESLDK
-1231 SQKRPVHTLVFF
+1231 SQKRPAHTLVFF

>member
-1 MSDQIST
+1 MSDQISN

-34 NEEDGWFDKF
+34 NENDGWFDKF
-44 KDEPPARWKFADDI
+44 KDEPPARWKFADGI
-58 TKGDKIT
+58 TKGDTLKANI
-65 EDNETDIS
+65 DDKDGNIL
-73 RKYNRQIGEPTAYAL
+73 RKEGELTAYSL

-101 KPKISEDK
+101 KPKK
-109 KPEKKQINN
+109 KNEEKPKPIQINN
-118 EIQSFIATPD
+118 EIQSFVDRYEDEAKT
-128 DKPPYIFVNQENRH
+128 PYIFYNNI
-142 QLSLRTKSFVNRY
+142 SLRTKSFVNRY

-170 SSAFYDSKFGN
+170 SSAFYDSKFNN
-181 YVIGF
+181 YAIGF
-186 RGTELGIKDL
+186 RGTEMSIKDL
-196 VITDGMIAFFG
+196 LITDGMIAFFG
-207 AALDQIVSLKVLKD
+207 AALDQIVSLKILKD

-226 ITDHYYKNFLAANSN
+226 ITDHRDKALKSVSADKN
-241 TVNNI
+241 
-246 NSPNNDSNS
+246 PY
-255 SSQPNYDSSDSSIDS
+255 SSQTSNYDKDTIKLS
-270 NQSKYSSS
+270 NPYDATCHANYA
-278 VLSSLN
+278 LI
-284 SSSRSSQASTSLH
+284 
-297 SRGSL
+297 
-302 SVSYVLTPPL
+302 PPI

-331 PNEVKE
+331 PSDVKE

-352 LPVIVFRFLGFI
+352 LPVIAFRFLGFI

-379 DPYGFIGGMVS
+379 DPYGFIGSIVS
-390 KAFDK
+390 GVFDK

-401 FSKDDKDEATLED
+401 FGGDKKDETTLKE
-414 CVDLVKENKT
+414 CVHLVKENKT

-435 SNISK
+435 TNMSK

-462 DEYDEGYFDKQEEYK
+462 DEYDEGYFDKQEEDK
-477 NTFSSDTVKT
+477 NTFGLDTVKR
-487 DANQVFEPSVSVIS
+487 DANQVFEPSISVIS
-501 DLGLRYGMVSYTE
+501 DLGLRYGMANYTE

-535 MKQLVESLYLM
+535 MKQLVEGLYLM
-546 EYLLNHPENEAKIK
+546 EYLLNHKENEAKIK
-560 DKDIAKA
+560 DKDIAGA

-574 LQTLASQILFYKIYL
+574 IQTLASQILFYKIYL
-589 KNLPRLGNMEE
+589 KNVPRLGNMEE
-600 EKISILESVIYPVSL
+600 EKISILESAIYPVSL

-621 YDDIGAAPNVED
+621 YDDIGEAPNIED
-633 LISCL
+633 PVSCL
-638 LAYRQDNLPIK
+638 LAYKQDNLLIK

-657 NINAKTLASEVMQ
+657 DIKAKTVAAEVIQ
-670 DDLNL
+670 EDLNL

-685 TLDKKLDLEQAK
+685 TLDKKLNLEQAK

-707 KGISPYVSRKQDS
+707 KDISSYIRSKKDS
-720 SELEKWI
+720 EELEKWI

-756 VLSKKSRSA
+756 VFTKKSGSA
-765 YKKEIDEDQRSI
+765 YKKEIDEDQRTI
-777 ILPSIQALGDMSKE
+777 VLPVIEALADMSKE
-791 DKEYQAKQL
+791 DKEYQAKQV

-807 PSELI
+807 PSELM
-812 HIYHKNCDIFLKN
+812 HIYHKNCDIFLKS
-825 ESTFDVARVE
+825 ESVFDIKQIE

-843 YLNAKVFMMSKL
+843 YLNTKVFMMSKL

-860 EKEDYELCFKE
+860 EKVDHELCFKE
-871 NKDKNDPE
+871 GCDRDEKENQENASKISSALSPSSQNQADKDD
-879 NKEDANQISLS
+879 KEDENSAMYL
-890 LTPKNQAG
+890 
-898 EDGQAGE
+898 
-905 SYAAYIFQ
+905 FQ
-913 PRDTH
+913 PRDTG
-918 SGIGGLN
+918 SGIGRLN
-925 LLYKNSQAR
+925 LLHKNAQAW

-946 IKLKPASKKAK
+946 IKLKPAGKKAK

-967 EDKTF
+967 EDKAF
-972 DETAVKT
+972 DETIVKT
-979 SFSYLH
+979 GVAYLH

-1010 IKSNGIP
+1010 IKSSGIP

-1026 LPIVGC
+1026 TPIVGC
-1032 GANSPCTRVAF
+1032 GIAKSPCTRVAF

-1049 SQKTVNGDHALMQDF
+1049 SRKTINGDHALMQDF
-1064 VNLCRSDRGSIL
+1064 VNLCRSNRGSIL
-1076 TCAKKSNKLKISDP
+1076 TCVRKSNKLKISDP
-1090 GNIGGYNISNADKDS
+1090 RGIGGSYISNLDKDS
-1105 ANSNSACIRLH
+1105 AHSNSPCIRLH

-1123 KDNLPVNIYYLNGAK
+1123 KDNLPVNIYYLNDAK
-1138 FENKDGF
+1138 FENKEGF
-1145 EQIRLNLN
+1145 SQIRLNLS
-1153 EGKNPSDGELDKKLK
+1153 EGKNPSDDELDKKLK

-1183 YGINTINLV
+1183 YGINTIKLV

-1200 KACNKAYKDAGEP
+1200 KACKQAYKDAGEP

-1223 DKYESLDR
+1223 DKYESLDK

-1243 SPSYAKSVKLQI
+1243 SPSYAKSIKLQI
-1255 AKGFDKDNEPSLDI
+1255 AKGFDKDNELSLDI

>member
-23 ASYAMLHWINE
+23 ASYAMLHWVNE

-44 KDEPPARWKFADDI
+44 KDEPPARWKFADYA
-58 TKGDKIT
+58 TKGDTLEELT
-65 EDNETDIS
+65 EKAKNN
-73 RKYNRQIGEPTAYAL
+73 NRQIGEPTAYAL

-101 KPKISEDK
+101 KPKK
-109 KPEKKQINN
+109 KNEEKPKPIQINN
-118 EIQSFIATPD
+118 EIQSFVDRYEDEAKT
-128 DKPPYIFVNQENRH
+128 PYIFYNNI
-142 QLSLRTKSFVNRY
+142 SLRTKSFVNRY

-196 VITDGMIAFFG
+196 VITDGMIAFLG

-226 ITDHYYKNFLAANSN
+226 ITDHMDDAIK
-241 TVNNI
+241 
-246 NSPNNDSNS
+246 
-255 SSQPNYDSSDSSIDS
+255 
-270 NQSKYSSS
+270 
-278 VLSSLN
+278 
-284 SSSRSSQASTSLH
+284 
-297 SRGSL
+297 
-302 SVSYVLTPPL
+302 SVSVNKNPYGPKTSKTSSYTKDIIEIPNPYDATCHANYAPTPPL

-318 LGGHLAQAYCSIY
+318 LGGHLAQVYCSVY

-501 DLGLRYGMVSYTE
+501 DLGLRYGMANYTE

-621 YDDIGAAPNVED
+621 YDDIGSAPNVED

-638 LAYRQDNLPIK
+638 LAYTQDNLPIK

-657 NINAKTLASEVMQ
+657 DINAKTLASEVMQ

-707 KGISPYVSRKQDS
+707 KGISPYVSHKQDS
-720 SELEKWI
+720 AELEKWI

-791 DKEYQAKQL
+791 DKQYQAKQL

-843 YLNAKVFMMSKL
+843 YLNTKVFMMGKL

-879 NKEDANQISLS
+879 NKEDVNQASLS
-890 LTPKNQAG
+890 LAPKNQAS

-957 ELKGLNQIAP
+957 ELKELNQIAP

-1032 GANSPCTRVAF
+1032 SANSPCTRVAF

-1138 FENKDGF
+1138 FENKEGF

-1153 EGKNPSDGELDKKLK
+1153 EGKNPSDRELDKKLK

-1200 KACNKAYKDAGEP
+1200 KACKQAYKDAGEP
-1213 ESGVG
+1213 ESGTG

-1223 DKYESLDR
+1223 DKYESLDK

>member
-1 MSDQIST
+1 MSDQISN

-23 ASYAMLHWINE
+23 ASYAMLHWVNE
-34 NEEDGWFDKF
+34 NEDDGWFDKF
-44 KDEPPARWKFADDI
+44 KERKPARWKFKDSI
-58 TKGDKIT
+58 TKGYEKEI
-65 EDNETDIS
+65 NETTTDEYGNEIS
-73 RKYNRQIGEPTAYAL
+73 KKVKQPTAYAL

-101 KPKISEDK
+101 KPKISEDE

-118 EIQSFIATPD
+118 EIQSFVYTNENNELQVFA
-128 DKPPYIFVNQENRH
+128 DKPGFH
-142 QLSLRTKSFVNRY
+142 SLSLRTKSFVNRY

-170 SSAFYDSKFGN
+170 SSAFYDSKFNN
-181 YVIGF
+181 YAIGF
-186 RGTELGIKDL
+186 RGTEMSIKDL
-196 VITDGMIAFFG
+196 LITDGMIAFFG
-207 AALDQIVSLKVLKD
+207 AALDQIVSLKILKD

-226 ITDHYYKNFLAANSN
+226 ITDHRDKALKSVSADKN
-241 TVNNI
+241 
-246 NSPNNDSNS
+246 PY
-255 SSQPNYDSSDSSIDS
+255 SSQTSNYDKNTIKLS
-270 NQSKYSSS
+270 NPYDATCHA
-278 VLSSLN
+278 N
-284 SSSRSSQASTSLH
+284 YA
-297 SRGSL
+297 
-302 SVSYVLTPPL
+302 LTPPI

-331 PNEVKE
+331 PNDVKE

-352 LPVIVFRFLGFI
+352 LPVIAFRFLGFI

-379 DPYGFIGGMVS
+379 DPYGFIGSIVS
-390 KAFDK
+390 GVFDK

-401 FSKDDKDEATLED
+401 FGGDKKDETTLKE
-414 CVDLVKENKT
+414 CVHLVKENKT

-435 SNISK
+435 TNMSK

-462 DEYDEGYFDKQEEYK
+462 DEYDEGYFDKQEEDK
-477 NTFSSDTVKT
+477 NTFGLDTVKR
-487 DANQVFEPSVSVIS
+487 DANQVFEPSISVIS
-501 DLGLRYGMVSYTE
+501 DLGLRYGMANYTE

-535 MKQLVESLYLM
+535 MKQLVEGLYLM
-546 EYLLNHPENEAKIK
+546 EYLLNHKENEAKIK
-560 DKDIAKA
+560 DKDIAGA

-574 LQTLASQILFYKIYL
+574 IQTLASQILFYKIYL
-589 KNLPRLGNMEE
+589 KNVPRLGNMEE
-600 EKISILESVIYPVSL
+600 EKISILESAIYPVSL

-621 YDDIGAAPNVED
+621 YDDIGEAPNIED
-633 LISCL
+633 PVSCL
-638 LAYRQDNLPIK
+638 LAYKQDNLLIK

-657 NINAKTLASEVMQ
+657 DIKAKTVAADIIQE
-670 DDLNL
+670 DLNL

-685 TLDKKLDLEQAK
+685 TLDKKLNLEQAK

-707 KGISPYVSRKQDS
+707 KDISSYIRSKKDS
-720 SELEKWI
+720 EELEKWI

-756 VLSKKSRSA
+756 VFTKKSGSA
-765 YKKEIDEDQRSI
+765 YKKEIDEDQRTI
-777 ILPSIQALGDMSKE
+777 VLPVIEALADMSKE
-791 DKEYQAKQL
+791 DKEYQAKQV

-807 PSELI
+807 PSELM
-812 HIYHKNCDIFLKN
+812 HIYHKNCDIFLKS
-825 ESTFDVARVE
+825 ESVFDIKQIE
-835 EDINLSFK
+835 EDMNLSFK
-843 YLNAKVFMMSKL
+843 YLNTKVFMMSKL

-860 EKEDYELCFKE
+860 EKVDHELCFKE
-871 NKDKNDPE
+871 KGDRDEKENQENASKISSALSHSSQNQADKDG
-879 NKEDANQISLS
+879 KEDENSAMYL
-890 LTPKNQAG
+890 
-898 EDGQAGE
+898 
-905 SYAAYIFQ
+905 FQ
-913 PRDTH
+913 PRDTG
-918 SGIGGLN
+918 SGIGRLN
-925 LLYKNSQAR
+925 LLHKNAQAW

-946 IKLKPASKKAK
+946 IKLKPAGKKAK

-967 EDKTF
+967 EDKAF
-972 DETAVKT
+972 DETIVKT
-979 SFSYLH
+979 GVAYLH

-1010 IKSNGIP
+1010 IKSSGIP

-1026 LPIVGC
+1026 TPIVGC
-1032 GANSPCTRVAF
+1032 GIAKSPCTRVAF

-1049 SQKTVNGDHALMQDF
+1049 SRKTVNGDHALMQDF
-1064 VNLCRSDRGSIL
+1064 VNLCRSNRGSIL
-1076 TCAKKSNKLKISDP
+1076 TCVRKSNKLKISDP
-1090 GNIGGYNISNADKDS
+1090 RGIGGSYISNLDKDS
-1105 ANSNSACIRLH
+1105 AHSNSPCIRLH

-1123 KDNLPVNIYYLNGAK
+1123 KDNLPVNIYYLNDAK
-1138 FENKDGF
+1138 FENKEGF
-1145 EQIRLNLN
+1145 SQIRLNLS

-1183 YGINTINLV
+1183 YGINTIKLV

-1200 KACNKAYKDAGEP
+1200 KACKQAYKDAGEP

-1223 DKYESLDR
+1223 DKYESLDK

-1243 SPSYAKSVKLQI
+1243 SPSYAKSIKLQI
-1255 AKGFDKDNEPSLDI
+1255 AKGFDKDNELSLDI

>member
-23 ASYAMLHWINE
+23 ASYAMLHWVNE

-44 KDEPPARWKFADDI
+44 KDEPPARWKFADYA
-58 TKGDKIT
+58 TKGDTLEELT
-65 EDNETDIS
+65 EKAKNN
-73 RKYNRQIGEPTAYAL
+73 NRQIGEPTAYAL

-101 KPKISEDK
+101 KPMSEGDDE
-109 KPEKKQINN
+109 PETKQINN
-118 EIQSFIATPD
+118 EIQSFVFR
-128 DKPPYIFVNQENRH
+128 DKKTKQQKIFINEPGFH
-142 QLSLRTKSFVNRY
+142 SLSLRTKSFVNRY

-196 VITDGMIAFFG
+196 VITDGMITFFG

-226 ITDHYYKNFLAANSN
+226 ITDHMDEAIKSVS
-241 TVNNI
+241 VNN
-246 NSPNNDSNS
+246 NPYSPKTSSYTKDIIEISN
-255 SSQPNYDSSDSSIDS
+255 PYDATCHANY
-270 NQSKYSSS
+270 
-278 VLSSLN
+278 
-284 SSSRSSQASTSLH
+284 AP
-297 SRGSL
+297 
-302 SVSYVLTPPL
+302 TPPL
-312 VVAGHS
+312 VVTGHS
-318 LGGHLAQAYCSIY
+318 LGGHLAQVYCSVY

-379 DPYGFIGGMVS
+379 DPNGFIGGMVS

-440 ASKGDTLGIEVHH
+440 ASKGDIFGIEVHH

-477 NTFSSDTVKT
+477 NTFSSDTVKI

-621 YDDIGAAPNVED
+621 YDDLGSAPNVED

-638 LAYRQDNLPIK
+638 LAYTQDNLLIK

-657 NINAKTLASEVMQ
+657 NISAKTLASEVMQ

-675 MFAIYGCRFF
+675 TFAIYGCRFF
-685 TLDKKLDLEQAK
+685 TLDKKLNLEQAK

-707 KGISPYVSRKQDS
+707 KGISPYVSHKQDS
-720 SELEKWI
+720 AELEKWI

-777 ILPSIQALGDMSKE
+777 ILPSIQALEDMSKE

-825 ESTFDVARVE
+825 ESTFDIRRVE

-860 EKEDYELCFKE
+860 EKEDCELYFKE
-871 NKDKNDPE
+871 SGDKNDPE
-879 NKEDANQISLS
+879 NKEDANQTSLS
-890 LTPKNQAG
+890 LASKNQAG
-898 EDGQAGE
+898 KDGQSDE
-905 SYAAYIFQ
+905 SYASYIFQ

-918 SGIGGLN
+918 SGVGGLN

-957 ELKGLNQIAP
+957 ELKELNQIAP
-967 EDKTF
+967 KDKTF

-979 SFSYLH
+979 SLSYLH

-1032 GANSPCTRVAF
+1032 SANSPCTRVAF
-1043 VPSGAL
+1043 VPSRAL

-1076 TCAKKSNKLKISDP
+1076 TCAKKSNKLRILDSGDIS
-1090 GNIGGYNISNADKDS
+1090 GYNISNADKDS

>member
-1 MSDQIST
+1 MSEIST

-44 KDEPPARWKFADDI
+44 KDEPPARWKFADGI
-58 TKGDKIT
+58 AKGHEKEI
-65 EDNETDIS
+65 NETTTDEYGNEIS
-73 RKYNRQIGEPTAYAL
+73 QKVKQPTAYAL

-155 ELLHHVKDTSITGYS
+155 KLLHHVKDTTITGYS

-196 VITDGMIAFFG
+196 VITDGMIAFLG

-226 ITDHYYKNFLAANSN
+226 ITDHMDEAIKSVS
-241 TVNNI
+241 VNN
-246 NSPNNDSNS
+246 NPYSPKTSSYTKDTIEISSPYDATCHSNYA
-255 SSQPNYDSSDSSIDS
+255 P
-270 NQSKYSSS
+270 
-278 VLSSLN
+278 
-284 SSSRSSQASTSLH
+284 A
-297 SRGSL
+297 
-302 SVSYVLTPPL
+302 PPL
-312 VVAGHS
+312 VVVGHS

-331 PNEVKE
+331 PSDVKE

-352 LPVIVFRFLGFI
+352 LPVIAFRFLGFI

-379 DPYGFIGGMVS
+379 DPYGFIGGIVS
-390 KAFDK
+390 KAFNK

-401 FSKDDKDEATLED
+401 FGEDDKDETTLEE
-414 CVDLVKENKT
+414 CVHLVKENKT

-477 NTFSSDTVKT
+477 NTFSSDTVKI

-514 KFDYQNTSKLHL
+514 KFDYQNTPKLHL

-546 EYLLNHPENEAKIK
+546 EYLLNHPKNEAKIK

-621 YDDIGAAPNVED
+621 YDDTGAAPNVED

-638 LAYRQDNLPIK
+638 LAYTQDNLLIK

-657 NINAKTLASEVMQ
+657 HINAKTLASEVMQ

-675 MFAIYGCRFF
+675 TFAIYGCRFF
-685 TLDKKLDLEQAK
+685 TLDKKLDLEQTK

-707 KGISPYVSRKQDS
+707 KDISSYVRSKKDS
-720 SELEKWI
+720 EELEKWI

-756 VLSKKSRSA
+756 VFTKKSHSA

-777 ILPSIQALGDMSKE
+777 ILPSIQALEDMSKE

-825 ESTFDVARVE
+825 ESTFDVVRVE

-879 NKEDANQISLS
+879 NKEDANRVSL
-890 LTPKNQAG
+890 LLAPKNQAG

-957 ELKGLNQIAP
+957 ELKRLNQIAP

-979 SFSYLH
+979 SLSYLH

-996 HGGRVVLKSVRGRT
+996 HGGRVALKSVRGRT

-1090 GNIGGYNISNADKDS
+1090 GNIGGSNISNADKDS
-1105 ANSNSACIRLH
+1105 ADSNSACIRLH

-1138 FENKDGF
+1138 FENKEGF

-1153 EGKNPSDGELDKKLK
+1153 EGKNPSDRELDKKLK

-1200 KACNKAYKDAGEP
+1200 KACKQAYKDAGEP

-1218 YFTRL
+1218 YFARL
-1223 DKYESLDR
+1223 DKYESLDK

>member
-23 ASYAMLHWINE
+23 ASYAMLHWVNE

-44 KDEPPARWKFADDI
+44 KDEPPARWKFADGI
-58 TKGDKIT
+58 AKGDKIT
-65 EDNETDIS
+65 EDNQTRLAKKNQ
-73 RKYNRQIGEPTAYAL
+73 RKIGEPTAYAL

-101 KPKISEDK
+101 IPQNADEEIDNKLEEVTISNK
-109 KPEKKQINN
+109 VQNFIKVNKTTKQ
-118 EIQSFIATPD
+118 QRV
-128 DKPPYIFVNQENRH
+128 FVNEPGFH
-142 QLSLRTKSFVNRY
+142 SLSLRTKSFVNRY

-186 RGTELGIKDL
+186 RGTELGVKDL

-207 AALDQIVSLKVLKD
+207 AALDQIVSLKILKD

-226 ITDHYYKNFLAANSN
+226 ITDHMDKTLESVSADKN
-241 TVNNI
+241 
-246 NSPNNDSNS
+246 PYR
-255 SSQPNYDSSDSSIDS
+255 P
-270 NQSKYSSS
+270 
-278 VLSSLN
+278 
-284 SSSRSSQASTSLH
+284 QASN
-297 SRGSL
+297 
-302 SVSYVLTPPL
+302 YAPTPPL

-379 DPYGFIGGMVS
+379 DPNGFIGGMVS
-390 KAFDK
+390 KAFNK

-477 NTFSSDTVKT
+477 NTFSLDTVKT

-501 DLGLRYGMVSYTE
+501 DLGLRYGMANYTE

-621 YDDIGAAPNVED
+621 YDDIGEAPNVED
-633 LISCL
+633 LVSCL

-657 NINAKTLASEVMQ
+657 DINAKTLASEVMQ

-685 TLDKKLDLEQAK
+685 TLDKKLNLEQAK

-707 KGISPYVSRKQDS
+707 KGISPYVSHKQDS
-720 SELEKWI
+720 AELEKWI

-765 YKKEIDEDQRSI
+765 NKKEIDEDQRSI
-777 ILPSIQALGDMSKE
+777 ILPSIQALEDMSKE
-791 DKEYQAKQL
+791 DKQYRAKQL

-825 ESTFDVARVE
+825 ESTFDIVRVE

-860 EKEDYELCFKE
+860 EREDCELCFKE

-879 NKEDANQISLS
+879 NKEYANQTSSSLA
-890 LTPKNQAG
+890 PKNQAG
-898 EDGQAGE
+898 KDGQAGE
-905 SYAAYIFQ
+905 SYASYIFQ

-957 ELKGLNQIAP
+957 ELKELNQIAP
-967 EDKTF
+967 EDKMF

-979 SFSYLH
+979 SLSYLH

-1032 GANSPCTRVAF
+1032 SANSPCTRVAF
-1043 VPSGAL
+1043 VPSRAL

-1076 TCAKKSNKLKISDP
+1076 TCAKKSNKLRISDP
-1090 GNIGGYNISNADKDS
+1090 GDISDSNISNTDKDS

>member
-44 KDEPPARWKFADDI
+44 KDEPPARWKFADGI
-58 TKGDKIT
+58 AKGDKIS
-65 EDNETDIS
+65 EDNQTRLS
-73 RKYNRQIGEPTAYAL
+73 KKNQRKIGEPTAYAL

-95 QDMVIE
+95 QDMVI
-101 KPKISEDK
+101 KIPQNADEEIDNKLEEVTISNK
-109 KPEKKQINN
+109 VQNFIKVNKTTKQ
-118 EIQSFIATPD
+118 QRV
-128 DKPPYIFVNQENRH
+128 FVNEPGFH
-142 QLSLRTKSFVNRY
+142 PLSLRTKSFVNRY

-226 ITDHYYKNFLAANSN
+226 ITDHMDEAIKSVS
-241 TVNNI
+241 VNN
-246 NSPNNDSNS
+246 NPYSPKTSSYTKDIIEISN
-255 SSQPNYDSSDSSIDS
+255 PYDATCHANY
-270 NQSKYSSS
+270 
-278 VLSSLN
+278 
-284 SSSRSSQASTSLH
+284 AP
-297 SRGSL
+297 
-302 SVSYVLTPPL
+302 TPPL
-312 VVAGHS
+312 VVTGHS
-318 LGGHLAQAYCSIY
+318 LGGHLAQVYCSVY

-337 LYTFNAPGFGGVWIS
+337 LYTFNAPGFGGVLIS

-440 ASKGDTLGIEVHH
+440 ASKGDTFGIEIHH

-477 NTFSSDTVKT
+477 NTFSSDTVKI

-621 YDDIGAAPNVED
+621 YDDLGSAPNVED

-638 LAYRQDNLPIK
+638 LAYTQDNLLIK

-657 NINAKTLASEVMQ
+657 DISAKTLASEVMQ

-675 MFAIYGCRFF
+675 TFAIYGCRFF
-685 TLDKKLDLEQAK
+685 TLDKKLNLEQAK

-707 KGISPYVSRKQDS
+707 KGISPYVSHKQDS
-720 SELEKWI
+720 AELEKWI

-756 VLSKKSRSA
+756 VLSKKSQSA

-777 ILPSIQALGDMSKE
+777 ILPSIQALEDMSKE
-791 DKEYQAKQL
+791 DKQYQAKQL

-825 ESTFDVARVE
+825 ESTFDIRRVE

-860 EKEDYELCFKE
+860 EKEDCELCFKE

-879 NKEDANQISLS
+879 NKEDANQVSLS
-890 LTPKNQAG
+890 LTPKNQASK
-898 EDGQAGE
+898 DGQAGE
-905 SYAAYIFQ
+905 SYASYIFQ

-957 ELKGLNQIAP
+957 ELKELNQIAP

-979 SFSYLH
+979 SLSYLH

-1032 GANSPCTRVAF
+1032 STNSPCTRVAF
-1043 VPSGAL
+1043 VPSRAL

-1076 TCAKKSNKLKISDP
+1076 TCAKKSNKLRISDP
-1090 GNIGGYNISNADKDS
+1090 GDIGGSNISNAGKDS

-1138 FENKDGF
+1138 FENKEGF

-1153 EGKNPSDGELDKKLK
+1153 EGKNPSDGKLDKKLK

-1255 AKGFDKDNEPSLDI
+1255 AKGFDKDNEPSLDM

>member
-1 MSDQIST
+1 MSEISN

-23 ASYAMLHWINE
+23 ASYAMLHWVNE

-44 KDEPPARWKFADDI
+44 KDEPPARWKFKDNIKSGDTLQFDI
-58 TKGDKIT
+58 KDK
-65 EDNETDIS
+65 DGNVL
-73 RKYNRQIGEPTAYAL
+73 RKKGEPTAYAL

-101 KPKISEDK
+101 KPMSEGDDE
-109 KPEKKQINN
+109 PETKQINN
-118 EIQSFIATPD
+118 EIQSFVFR
-128 DKPPYIFVNQENRH
+128 DKKTKQQKIFINEPGFH
-142 QLSLRTKSFVNRY
+142 PLSLRTKSFVNRY

-226 ITDHYYKNFLAANSN
+226 ITDHMDEAIKSVS
-241 TVNNI
+241 VNN
-246 NSPNNDSNS
+246 NPYSPKTSSYTKDIIEISN
-255 SSQPNYDSSDSSIDS
+255 PYDATCHANY
-270 NQSKYSSS
+270 
-278 VLSSLN
+278 
-284 SSSRSSQASTSLH
+284 AP
-297 SRGSL
+297 
-302 SVSYVLTPPL
+302 TPPL
-312 VVAGHS
+312 VVTGHS
-318 LGGHLAQAYCSIY
+318 LGGHLAQVYCSVY

-379 DPYGFIGGMVS
+379 DPNGFIGGMVS

-440 ASKGDTLGIEVHH
+440 ASKGDIFGIEVHH

-477 NTFSSDTVKT
+477 NTFSSDTVKI

-621 YDDIGAAPNVED
+621 YDDLGSAPNVED

-638 LAYRQDNLPIK
+638 LAYTQDNLLIK

-657 NINAKTLASEVMQ
+657 NISAKTLASEVMQ

-675 MFAIYGCRFF
+675 TFAIYGCRFF
-685 TLDKKLDLEQAK
+685 TLDKKLNLEQAK

-707 KGISPYVSRKQDS
+707 KGISPYVSHKQDS
-720 SELEKWI
+720 AELEKWI

-777 ILPSIQALGDMSKE
+777 ILPSIQALEDMSKE

-825 ESTFDVARVE
+825 ESTFDIRRVE

-860 EKEDYELCFKE
+860 EKEDCELCFKE
-871 NKDKNDPE
+871 SGDKNDPE
-879 NKEDANQISLS
+879 NKEDANQTSLS
-890 LTPKNQAG
+890 LASKNQAG
-898 EDGQAGE
+898 KDGQAGE
-905 SYAAYIFQ
+905 SYASYIFQ

-918 SGIGGLN
+918 SGVGGLN

-957 ELKGLNQIAP
+957 ELKELNQIAP

-979 SFSYLH
+979 SLSYLH

-1032 GANSPCTRVAF
+1032 SANSPCTRVAF
-1043 VPSGAL
+1043 VPSRAL

-1076 TCAKKSNKLKISDP
+1076 TCAKKSNKLRILDSGDIS
-1090 GNIGGYNISNADKDS
+1090 GYNISNADKDS

-1192 FVIPNSPQ
+1192 FIIPNSPQ

>member
-23 ASYAMLHWINE
+23 ASYAMLHWVNE

-44 KDEPPARWKFADDI
+44 KDEPPARWKFADGI
-58 TKGDKIT
+58 AKGHEKEI
-65 EDNETDIS
+65 NETTTDEYGNEIS
-73 RKYNRQIGEPTAYAL
+73 QKVKQPTAYAL

-101 KPKISEDK
+101 KPKK
-109 KPEKKQINN
+109 KNEEKPKPIQINN
-118 EIQSFIATPD
+118 EIQSFVDRYEDEAKT
-128 DKPPYIFVNQENRH
+128 PYIFYNNI
-142 QLSLRTKSFVNRY
+142 SLRTKSFVNRY
-155 ELLHHVKDTSITGYS
+155 ELLHHVKDTSVTGYS

-226 ITDHYYKNFLAANSN
+226 ITDHMDEAIKSVS
-241 TVNNI
+241 VNN
-246 NSPNNDSNS
+246 NPYSPKTS
-255 SSQPNYDSSDSSIDS
+255 SYTKDIIEIPNPYDATCHA
-270 NQSKYSSS
+270 NY
-278 VLSSLN
+278 
-284 SSSRSSQASTSLH
+284 AP
-297 SRGSL
+297 
-302 SVSYVLTPPL
+302 TPPL

-318 LGGHLAQAYCSIY
+318 PGGHLAQVYCSVY

-401 FSKDDKDEATLED
+401 FGEDDKDEATLED

-440 ASKGDTLGIEVHH
+440 ASKGDTFGIEIHH

-546 EYLLNHPENEAKIK
+546 EYLLNHPKNEAKIK

-638 LAYRQDNLPIK
+638 LAYTQDNLPIK

-675 MFAIYGCRFF
+675 TFAIYVCRFF
-685 TLDKKLDLEQAK
+685 TLDKKLNLEQAK

-707 KGISPYVSRKQDS
+707 KGISPYVSYKQDS
-720 SELEKWI
+720 AELEKWI

-777 ILPSIQALGDMSKE
+777 ILPSIQALEDMSKE

-825 ESTFDVARVE
+825 ESTFDIGRVE

-860 EKEDYELCFKE
+860 EKEDCELCFKE

-879 NKEDANQISLS
+879 NKEDANQVSLS

-898 EDGQAGE
+898 EDVQAGE
-905 SYAAYIFQ
+905 SYAAYIFL

-979 SFSYLH
+979 SLSYLH

-1032 GANSPCTRVAF
+1032 SANSPCTRVAF

-1076 TCAKKSNKLKISDP
+1076 TCAKKSNKLRILDSRDIS
-1090 GNIGGYNISNADKDS
+1090 GSNISNADKDS

-1200 KACNKAYKDAGEP
+1200 KACKQAYKNAGEP

-1223 DKYESLDR
+1223 DKYESLDK

-1243 SPSYAKSVKLQI
+1243 SPSYAKSIKLQI

>member
-23 ASYAMLHWINE
+23 ASYAMLHWVNE

-101 KPKISEDK
+101 KPMSEGDDE
-109 KPEKKQINN
+109 PETKQINN
-118 EIQSFIATPD
+118 EIQSFVFR
-128 DKPPYIFVNQENRH
+128 DKKTKQQKIFINEPGFH
-142 QLSLRTKSFVNRY
+142 PLSLRTKSFVNRY

-207 AALDQIVSLKVLKD
+207 AAMDQIVSLKVLKD

-226 ITDHYYKNFLAANSN
+226 ITDHMDDAIKSVS
-241 TVNNI
+241 VNN
-246 NSPNNDSNS
+246 NPYSPKTSSYTKDIIEISN
-255 SSQPNYDSSDSSIDS
+255 PYDATCHANY
-270 NQSKYSSS
+270 
-278 VLSSLN
+278 
-284 SSSRSSQASTSLH
+284 AP
-297 SRGSL
+297 
-302 SVSYVLTPPL
+302 TPPL
-312 VVAGHS
+312 VVTGHS
-318 LGGHLAQAYCSIY
+318 LGGHLAQVYCSVY

-379 DPYGFIGGMVS
+379 DPNGFIGGMVS

-440 ASKGDTLGIEVHH
+440 ASKGDIFGIEVHH

-477 NTFSSDTVKT
+477 NTFSSDTVKI

-621 YDDIGAAPNVED
+621 YDDLGSAPNAED

-638 LAYRQDNLPIK
+638 LAYTQDNLLIK

-657 NINAKTLASEVMQ
+657 NISAKTLASEVMQ

-675 MFAIYGCRFF
+675 TFAIYGCRFF
-685 TLDKKLDLEQAK
+685 TLDKKLNLEQAK

-707 KGISPYVSRKQDS
+707 KGISPYVSHKQDS
-720 SELEKWI
+720 AELEKWI

-765 YKKEIDEDQRSI
+765 NKKEIDEDQRSI
-777 ILPSIQALGDMSKE
+777 ILPSIQALEDMSKE
-791 DKEYQAKQL
+791 DKQYRAKQL

-825 ESTFDVARVE
+825 ESTFDIRRVE

-860 EKEDYELCFKE
+860 EREDCELCFKE

-879 NKEDANQISLS
+879 NKEYANQTSSSLA
-890 LTPKNQAG
+890 PKNQAG
-898 EDGQAGE
+898 KDGQAGE
-905 SYAAYIFQ
+905 SYASYIFQ

-946 IKLKPASKKAK
+946 IKLKPAGKKAK
-957 ELKGLNQIAP
+957 ELKELNQIAP

-979 SFSYLH
+979 GLSYLH

-1032 GANSPCTRVAF
+1032 SANSPCTRVAF
-1043 VPSGAL
+1043 VPSRAL

-1076 TCAKKSNKLKISDP
+1076 TCAKKSNKLRILDSGDIS
-1090 GNIGGYNISNADKDS
+1090 GSNISNVDKDS

>member
-1 MSDQIST
+1 MSEISN

-23 ASYAMLHWINE
+23 ASYAMLHWVNE
-34 NEEDGWFDKF
+34 NEDDGWFDKF
-44 KDEPPARWKFADDI
+44 KDEPPARWKFKDNIKFGDTLQFDI
-58 TKGDKIT
+58 KDK
-65 EDNETDIS
+65 DGNVL
-73 RKYNRQIGEPTAYAL
+73 RKESEPTAYAL

-101 KPKISEDK
+101 KPMSEGDDE
-109 KPEKKQINN
+109 PEPKQINN
-118 EIQSFIATPD
+118 EIQSFVFR
-128 DKPPYIFVNQENRH
+128 DKKTKQQKIFINEPGFH
-142 QLSLRTKSFVNRY
+142 SLSLRTKSFVNRY

-170 SSAFYDSKFGN
+170 SSAFYDSKFNN
-181 YVIGF
+181 YAIGF
-186 RGTELGIKDL
+186 RGTEMSIKDL
-196 VITDGMIAFFG
+196 LITDGMIALFG
-207 AALDQIVSLKVLKD
+207 AALDQIVSLKILKD

-226 ITDHYYKNFLAANSN
+226 ITDHRDKAL
-241 TVNNI
+241 
-246 NSPNNDSNS
+246 
-255 SSQPNYDSSDSSIDS
+255 
-270 NQSKYSSS
+270 K
-278 VLSSLN
+278 
-284 SSSRSSQASTSLH
+284 
-297 SRGSL
+297 
-302 SVSYVLTPPL
+302 SVSADKNPYSPQTSNYAKDTIKLSNPYDATCHANYALIPPI

-331 PNEVKE
+331 PNDVKE

-352 LPVIVFRFLGFI
+352 LPVIAFRFLGFI

-379 DPYGFIGGMVS
+379 DPYGFIGSIVS
-390 KAFDK
+390 GVFDK

-401 FSKDDKDEATLED
+401 FGGDKKDETTLKE
-414 CVDLVKENKT
+414 CVHLVKENKT

-435 SNISK
+435 TNMSK

-462 DEYDEGYFDKQEEYK
+462 DEYDEGYFDKQEEDK
-477 NTFSSDTVKT
+477 NTFGLDTVKR
-487 DANQVFEPSVSVIS
+487 DANQVFEPSISVIS
-501 DLGLRYGMVSYTE
+501 DLGLRYGMANYTE

-535 MKQLVESLYLM
+535 MKQLVEGLYLM
-546 EYLLNHPENEAKIK
+546 EYLLNHKENEAKIK
-560 DKDIAKA
+560 DKDIAGA

-574 LQTLASQILFYKIYL
+574 IQTLASQILFYKIYL
-589 KNLPRLGNMEE
+589 KNVPRLGNMEE
-600 EKISILESVIYPVSL
+600 EKISILESAIYPVSL

-621 YDDIGAAPNVED
+621 YDDIGEAPNIED
-633 LISCL
+633 PVSCL
-638 LAYRQDNLPIK
+638 LAYKQDNLLIK

-657 NINAKTLASEVMQ
+657 DIKAKTVAAEVIQ
-670 DDLNL
+670 EDLNL

-685 TLDKKLDLEQAK
+685 TLDKKLNLEQAK

-707 KGISPYVSRKQDS
+707 KDISSYIRSKKDS
-720 SELEKWI
+720 EELEKWI

-732 ICKSAYELKFEGW
+732 ICKSSYELKFEGW

-756 VLSKKSRSA
+756 VFTKKSGSA
-765 YKKEIDEDQRSI
+765 YKKEIDEDQRTI
-777 ILPSIQALGDMSKE
+777 VLPVIEALADMSKE
-791 DKEYQAKQL
+791 DKEYQAKQV

-807 PSELI
+807 PSELM
-812 HIYHKNCDIFLKN
+812 HIYHKNCDIFLKS
-825 ESTFDVARVE
+825 ESVFDIKQIE
-835 EDINLSFK
+835 EDMNLSFK
-843 YLNAKVFMMSKL
+843 YLNTKVFMMSKL

-860 EKEDYELCFKE
+860 EKVDHELCFKE
-871 NKDKNDPE
+871 GCDRDEKENQENASKISSALSPSSQNQADKE
-879 NKEDANQISLS
+879 GKEDENSAMYL
-890 LTPKNQAG
+890 
-898 EDGQAGE
+898 
-905 SYAAYIFQ
+905 FQ
-913 PRDTH
+913 PRDTG
-918 SGIGGLN
+918 SGIGRLN
-925 LLYKNSQAR
+925 LLHKNAQAW

-946 IKLKPASKKAK
+946 IKLKPAGKKAK

-967 EDKTF
+967 EDKAF
-972 DETAVKT
+972 DETIVKT
-979 SFSYLH
+979 GVAYLH

-1010 IKSNGIP
+1010 IKSSGIP

-1026 LPIVGC
+1026 TPIVGC
-1032 GANSPCTRVAF
+1032 GIAKSPCTRVAF

-1049 SQKTVNGDHALMQDF
+1049 SRKTINGDHALMQDF

-1076 TCAKKSNKLKISDP
+1076 TCVRKSNKLKISDP
-1090 GNIGGYNISNADKDS
+1090 RGIGGSYISNLDKDS
-1105 ANSNSACIRLH
+1105 AHSNSPCIRLH

-1123 KDNLPVNIYYLNGAK
+1123 KDNLPVNIYYLNDAK
-1138 FENKDGF
+1138 FENKEGF
-1145 EQIRLNLN
+1145 SQIQLNLS
-1153 EGKNPSDGELDKKLK
+1153 EGKNPSDDELDKKLK

-1183 YGINTINLV
+1183 YGINTIKLV

-1200 KACNKAYKDAGEP
+1200 KACKQAYKDAGEP

-1223 DKYESLDR
+1223 DKYESLDK
-1231 SQKRPVHTLVFF
+1231 SQRRPVHTLVFF
-1243 SPSYAKSVKLQI
+1243 SPSYAKSIKLQI
-1255 AKGFDKDNEPSLDI
+1255 AKGFDKDNELSLDI

>member
-1 MSDQIST
+1 MSDQISN

-23 ASYAMLHWINE
+23 ASYAMLHWVNE

-44 KDEPPARWKFADDI
+44 KDEPPARWKFADGI
-58 TKGDKIT
+58 AKGDKIT
-65 EDNETDIS
+65 EDNQTRLAKKNQ
-73 RKYNRQIGEPTAYAL
+73 RKIGEPTAYAL

-101 KPKISEDK
+101 IPQNADEEIDNKLEEVTISNK
-109 KPEKKQINN
+109 VQNFIKVNKTTKQ
-118 EIQSFIATPD
+118 QRV
-128 DKPPYIFVNQENRH
+128 FVNEPGFH
-142 QLSLRTKSFVNRY
+142 SLSLRTKSFVNRY

-186 RGTELGIKDL
+186 RGTELGVKDL
-196 VITDGMIAFFG
+196 VITDGMIAVFG
-207 AALDQIVSLKVLKD
+207 AALDQIVSLKILKD

-226 ITDHYYKNFLAANSN
+226 ITDHMDKTLESVSADKN
-241 TVNNI
+241 
-246 NSPNNDSNS
+246 PYR
-255 SSQPNYDSSDSSIDS
+255 P
-270 NQSKYSSS
+270 
-278 VLSSLN
+278 
-284 SSSRSSQASTSLH
+284 QASN
-297 SRGSL
+297 
-302 SVSYVLTPPL
+302 YAPTPPL

-379 DPYGFIGGMVS
+379 DPNGFIGGMVS
-390 KAFDK
+390 KAFNK

-477 NTFSSDTVKT
+477 NTFSLDTVKT

-501 DLGLRYGMVSYTE
+501 DLGLRYGMANYTE

-621 YDDIGAAPNVED
+621 YDDIGEAPNVED
-633 LISCL
+633 LVSCL

-657 NINAKTLASEVMQ
+657 DINAKTLASEVMQ

-685 TLDKKLDLEQAK
+685 TLDKKLNLEQAK

-707 KGISPYVSRKQDS
+707 KGISPYVSHKQDS
-720 SELEKWI
+720 AELEKWI

-745 RYLSNDKKRYL
+745 RYLSNDNKRYL
-756 VLSKKSRSA
+756 VLSKKSHSA

-825 ESTFDVARVE
+825 ESTFDIVRVE

-860 EKEDYELCFKE
+860 EKEDYELYFKE

-905 SYAAYIFQ
+905 SYAAYIFL

-979 SFSYLH
+979 SLSYLH

-1090 GNIGGYNISNADKDS
+1090 GNIGGSYISNMDKDS
-1105 ANSNSACIRLH
+1105 ADSNSACIRLH

-1123 KDNLPVNIYYLNGAK
+1123 KDNLPVNIYYLNDAK
-1138 FENKDGF
+1138 FENKEGF

-1200 KACNKAYKDAGEP
+1200 KACKQAYKNAGEP

-1223 DKYESLDR
+1223 DKYESLDK
-1231 SQKRPVHTLVFF
+1231 SQKRPAHTLVFF

>member
-1 MSDQIST
+1 MSDQISN

-23 ASYAMLHWINE
+23 ASYAMLHWVNE
-34 NEEDGWFDKF
+34 NEDDGWFDKF
-44 KDEPPARWKFADDI
+44 KDEPPARWKFKDNIKFGDTLQFDI
-58 TKGDKIT
+58 KDK
-65 EDNETDIS
+65 DGNVL
-73 RKYNRQIGEPTAYAL
+73 RKEGELTAYSL

-101 KPKISEDK
+101 KPKK
-109 KPEKKQINN
+109 KNEEKPKPIQINN
-118 EIQSFIATPD
+118 EIQSFVDRYEDEAKT
-128 DKPPYIFVNQENRH
+128 PYIFYNNI
-142 QLSLRTKSFVNRY
+142 SLRTKSFVNRY
-155 ELLHHVKDTSITGYS
+155 ELLHHVKDTSVTGYS
-170 SSAFYDSKFGN
+170 SSAFYDSKFNN
-181 YVIGF
+181 YAIGF
-186 RGTELGIKDL
+186 RGTEMSIKDL
-196 VITDGMIAFFG
+196 LITDGMIAFFG
-207 AALDQIVSLKVLKD
+207 AALDQIVSLKILKD

-226 ITDHYYKNFLAANSN
+226 ITDHRDKALKSVSADKN
-241 TVNNI
+241 
-246 NSPNNDSNS
+246 PY
-255 SSQPNYDSSDSSIDS
+255 SSQTSNYDKDTIKLS
-270 NQSKYSSS
+270 NPYDATCHA
-278 VLSSLN
+278 N
-284 SSSRSSQASTSLH
+284 YA
-297 SRGSL
+297 
-302 SVSYVLTPPL
+302 LTPPI

-331 PNEVKE
+331 PNDVKE

-352 LPVIVFRFLGFI
+352 LPVIAFRFLGFI

-379 DPYGFIGGMVS
+379 DPYGFIGSIVS
-390 KAFDK
+390 GVFDK

-401 FSKDDKDEATLED
+401 FGGDKKDETTLKE
-414 CVDLVKENKT
+414 CVHLVKENKT

-435 SNISK
+435 TNMSK

-462 DEYDEGYFDKQEEYK
+462 DEYDEGYFDKQEEDK
-477 NTFSSDTVKT
+477 NTFGLDTVKR
-487 DANQVFEPSVSVIS
+487 DANQVFEPSISVIS
-501 DLGLRYGMVSYTE
+501 DLGLRYGMANYTE

-535 MKQLVESLYLM
+535 MKQLVEGLYLM
-546 EYLLNHPENEAKIK
+546 EYLLNHKENEAKIK
-560 DKDIAKA
+560 DKDIAGA

-574 LQTLASQILFYKIYL
+574 IQTLASQILFYKIYL
-589 KNLPRLGNMEE
+589 KNVPRLGNMEE
-600 EKISILESVIYPVSL
+600 EKISILESAIYPVSL

-621 YDDIGAAPNVED
+621 YDDIGEAPNIED
-633 LISCL
+633 PVSCL
-638 LAYRQDNLPIK
+638 LAYKQDNLLIK

-657 NINAKTLASEVMQ
+657 DIKAKTVAAEVIQ
-670 DDLNL
+670 EDLNL

-685 TLDKKLDLEQAK
+685 TLDKKLNLEQAK

-707 KGISPYVSRKQDS
+707 KDISSYIRSKKNS
-720 SELEKWI
+720 EELEKWI

-756 VLSKKSRSA
+756 VFTKKSGSA
-765 YKKEIDEDQRSI
+765 YKKEIDEDQRTI
-777 ILPSIQALGDMSKE
+777 VLPVIEALADMSKE
-791 DKEYQAKQL
+791 DKEYQAKQV

-807 PSELI
+807 PSELM
-812 HIYHKNCDIFLKN
+812 HIYHKNCDIFLKS
-825 ESTFDVARVE
+825 ESVFDIKQIE

-843 YLNAKVFMMSKL
+843 YLNTKVFMMSKL

-860 EKEDYELCFKE
+860 EKVDHELCFKE
-871 NKDKNDPE
+871 GCDRDKKENQENASKISSALSPSSQNQADKDD
-879 NKEDANQISLS
+879 KEDENSAMYL
-890 LTPKNQAG
+890 
-898 EDGQAGE
+898 
-905 SYAAYIFQ
+905 FQ
-913 PRDTH
+913 PRDTG
-918 SGIGGLN
+918 SGIGRLN
-925 LLYKNSQAR
+925 LLHKNAQAW

-946 IKLKPASKKAK
+946 IKLKPAGKKAK

-967 EDKTF
+967 EDKAF
-972 DETAVKT
+972 DETIVKT
-979 SFSYLH
+979 GVAYLH

-1010 IKSNGIP
+1010 IKSSGIP

-1026 LPIVGC
+1026 TPIVGC
-1032 GANSPCTRVAF
+1032 RIANSPCTRVAF

-1049 SQKTVNGDHALMQDF
+1049 SRKTVNGDHALMQDF
-1064 VNLCRSDRGSIL
+1064 VNLCRSNRGSIL
-1076 TCAKKSNKLKISDP
+1076 TCVRKSNKLKISDP
-1090 GNIGGYNISNADKDS
+1090 RGIGGSYISNLDKDS
-1105 ANSNSACIRLH
+1105 AHSNSPCIRLH

-1123 KDNLPVNIYYLNGAK
+1123 KDNLPVNIYYLNDAK
-1138 FENKDGF
+1138 FENKEGF
-1145 EQIRLNLN
+1145 SQIRLNLS
-1153 EGKNPSDGELDKKLK
+1153 EGKNPSDDELDKKLK

-1183 YGINTINLV
+1183 YGINTIKLV

-1200 KACNKAYKDAGEP
+1200 KACKQAYKDAGEP

-1223 DKYESLDR
+1223 DKYESLDK

-1243 SPSYAKSVKLQI
+1243 SPSYAKSIKLQI
-1255 AKGFDKDNEPSLDI
+1255 AKGFDKDNELSLDI

>member
-1 MSDQIST
+1 MSDQISN

-23 ASYAMLHWINE
+23 ASYAMLHWVNE
-34 NEEDGWFDKF
+34 NEDDGWFDKF
-44 KDEPPARWKFADDI
+44 KERKPARWKFKDNIKSGDTLQFDI
-58 TKGDKIT
+58 KDK
-65 EDNETDIS
+65 DGNVL
-73 RKYNRQIGEPTAYAL
+73 RKEGEPTAYAL

-101 KPKISEDK
+101 KPKISEDE

-118 EIQSFIATPD
+118 EIQSFVYTNENNELQVFA
-128 DKPPYIFVNQENRH
+128 DKPGFH
-142 QLSLRTKSFVNRY
+142 SLSLRTKSFVNRY

-170 SSAFYDSKFGN
+170 SSAFYDSKFNN
-181 YVIGF
+181 YAIGF
-186 RGTELGIKDL
+186 RGTEMSIKDL
-196 VITDGMIAFFG
+196 LITDGMIAFFG
-207 AALDQIVSLKVLKD
+207 AALDQIVSLKILKD

-226 ITDHYYKNFLAANSN
+226 ITDHRDKALKSVSADKN
-241 TVNNI
+241 
-246 NSPNNDSNS
+246 PY
-255 SSQPNYDSSDSSIDS
+255 SSQTSNYDKDTIKLS
-270 NQSKYSSS
+270 NPYDATCHANYA
-278 VLSSLN
+278 LI
-284 SSSRSSQASTSLH
+284 
-297 SRGSL
+297 
-302 SVSYVLTPPL
+302 PPI

-331 PNEVKE
+331 PNDVKE

-352 LPVIVFRFLGFI
+352 LPVIAFRFLGFI

-379 DPYGFIGGMVS
+379 DPYGFIGSIVS
-390 KAFDK
+390 GVFDK

-401 FSKDDKDEATLED
+401 FGGDKKDETTLKE
-414 CVDLVKENKT
+414 CVHLVKENKT

-435 SNISK
+435 TNMSK

-462 DEYDEGYFDKQEEYK
+462 DEYDEGYFDKQEEDK
-477 NTFSSDTVKT
+477 NTFGLDTVKR
-487 DANQVFEPSVSVIS
+487 DANQVFEPSISVIS
-501 DLGLRYGMVSYTE
+501 DLGLRYGMANYTE

-535 MKQLVESLYLM
+535 MKQLVEGLYLM
-546 EYLLNHPENEAKIK
+546 EYLLNHKENEAKIK
-560 DKDIAKA
+560 DKDIAGA

-574 LQTLASQILFYKIYL
+574 IQTLASQILFYKIYL
-589 KNLPRLGNMEE
+589 KNVPRLGNMEE
-600 EKISILESVIYPVSL
+600 EKISILESAIYPVSL

-621 YDDIGAAPNVED
+621 YDDIGEAPNIED
-633 LISCL
+633 PVSCL
-638 LAYRQDNLPIK
+638 LAYKQDNLLIK

-657 NINAKTLASEVMQ
+657 DIKAKTVAADVIQE
-670 DDLNL
+670 DLNL

-685 TLDKKLDLEQAK
+685 TLDKKLNLEQAK

-707 KGISPYVSRKQDS
+707 KDISSYIRSKKDS
-720 SELEKWI
+720 EELEKWI

-756 VLSKKSRSA
+756 VFTKKSGSA
-765 YKKEIDEDQRSI
+765 YKKEIDEDQRTI
-777 ILPSIQALGDMSKE
+777 ALPVIEALADMSKE
-791 DKEYQAKQL
+791 DKEYQAKQV

-807 PSELI
+807 PSELM
-812 HIYHKNCDIFLKN
+812 HIYHKNCDIFLKS
-825 ESTFDVARVE
+825 ESVFDIKQIE
-835 EDINLSFK
+835 EDMNLSFK
-843 YLNAKVFMMSKL
+843 YLNTKVFMMSKL

-860 EKEDYELCFKE
+860 EKVDHELCFKE
-871 NKDKNDPE
+871 KGDRDEKENQENASKISSALSPSSQNQADKE
-879 NKEDANQISLS
+879 GKEDENSAMYL
-890 LTPKNQAG
+890 
-898 EDGQAGE
+898 
-905 SYAAYIFQ
+905 FQ
-913 PRDTH
+913 PRDTG
-918 SGIGGLN
+918 SGIGRLN
-925 LLYKNSQAR
+925 LLHKNAQAW

-946 IKLKPASKKAK
+946 IKLKPAGKKAK

-967 EDKTF
+967 EDKAF
-972 DETAVKT
+972 DETIVKT
-979 SFSYLH
+979 GVAYLH

-1010 IKSNGIP
+1010 IKSSGIP

-1026 LPIVGC
+1026 TPIVGC
-1032 GANSPCTRVAF
+1032 RIAKSPCTRVAF

-1049 SQKTVNGDHALMQDF
+1049 SQKIVNGDHALMQDF
-1064 VNLCRSDRGSIL
+1064 VNLCRSNRGSIL
-1076 TCAKKSNKLKISDP
+1076 TCVRKSNKLKISDP
-1090 GNIGGYNISNADKDS
+1090 RGIGGSYISNSNKDS
-1105 ANSNSACIRLH
+1105 AHSNSPCIRLH

-1123 KDNLPVNIYYLNGAK
+1123 KDNLPVNIYYLNDAK
-1138 FENKDGF
+1138 FENKEGF
-1145 EQIRLNLN
+1145 SQIRLNLS
-1153 EGKNPSDGELDKKLK
+1153 EGKNPSDDELDKKLK

-1183 YGINTINLV
+1183 YGINTIKLV

-1200 KACNKAYKDAGEP
+1200 KACKQAYKDAGEP

-1223 DKYESLDR
+1223 DKYESLDK

-1243 SPSYAKSVKLQI
+1243 SPSYAKSIKLQI
-1255 AKGFDKDNEPSLDI
+1255 AKGFDKDNELSLDI

>member
-1 MSDQIST
+1 MSDQISN

-23 ASYAMLHWINE
+23 ASYAMLHWVNE
-34 NEEDGWFDKF
+34 NEDDGWFDKF
-44 KDEPPARWKFADDI
+44 KERKPARWKFKDSI
-58 TKGDKIT
+58 TKGYEKEI
-65 EDNETDIS
+65 NETTTDEYGNEIS
-73 RKYNRQIGEPTAYAL
+73 KKVKQPTAYAL

-101 KPKISEDK
+101 KPKISEDE

-118 EIQSFIATPD
+118 EIQSFVYTNENNELQVFA
-128 DKPPYIFVNQENRH
+128 DKPGFH
-142 QLSLRTKSFVNRY
+142 SLSLRTKSFVNRY

-170 SSAFYDSKFGN
+170 SSAFYDSKFNN
-181 YVIGF
+181 YAIGF
-186 RGTELGIKDL
+186 RGTEMSIKDL
-196 VITDGMIAFFG
+196 LITDGMIAFFG
-207 AALDQIVSLKVLKD
+207 AALDQIVSLKILKD

-226 ITDHYYKNFLAANSN
+226 ITDHRDKALKSVSADKN
-241 TVNNI
+241 
-246 NSPNNDSNS
+246 PY
-255 SSQPNYDSSDSSIDS
+255 SSQTSNYDKNTIKLS
-270 NQSKYSSS
+270 NPYDATCHA
-278 VLSSLN
+278 N
-284 SSSRSSQASTSLH
+284 YA
-297 SRGSL
+297 
-302 SVSYVLTPPL
+302 LTPPI

-331 PNEVKE
+331 PNDVKE

-352 LPVIVFRFLGFI
+352 LPVIAFRFLGFI

-379 DPYGFIGGMVS
+379 DPYGFIGSIVS
-390 KAFDK
+390 GVFDK

-401 FSKDDKDEATLED
+401 FGGDKKDETTLKE
-414 CVDLVKENKT
+414 CVHLVKENKT

-435 SNISK
+435 TNMSK

-462 DEYDEGYFDKQEEYK
+462 DEYDEGYFDKQEEDK
-477 NTFSSDTVKT
+477 NTFGLDTVKR
-487 DANQVFEPSVSVIS
+487 DANQVFEPSISVIS
-501 DLGLRYGMVSYTE
+501 DLGLRYGMANYTE

-535 MKQLVESLYLM
+535 MKQLVEGLYLM
-546 EYLLNHPENEAKIK
+546 EYLLNHKENEAKIK
-560 DKDIAKA
+560 DKDIAGA

-574 LQTLASQILFYKIYL
+574 IQTLASQILFYKIYL
-589 KNLPRLGNMEE
+589 KNVPRLGNMEE
-600 EKISILESVIYPVSL
+600 EKISILESAIYPVSL

-621 YDDIGAAPNVED
+621 YDDIGEAPNIED
-633 LISCL
+633 PVSCL
-638 LAYRQDNLPIK
+638 LAYKQDNLLIK

-657 NINAKTLASEVMQ
+657 DIKAKTVAAEVIQ
-670 DDLNL
+670 EDLNL

-685 TLDKKLDLEQAK
+685 TLDKKLNLEQAK

-707 KGISPYVSRKQDS
+707 KDISSYIRSKKNS
-720 SELEKWI
+720 EELEKWI

-756 VLSKKSRSA
+756 VFTKKSGSA
-765 YKKEIDEDQRSI
+765 YKKEIDEDQRTI
-777 ILPSIQALGDMSKE
+777 VLPVIEALADMSKE
-791 DKEYQAKQL
+791 DKEYQAKQV

-807 PSELI
+807 PSELM
-812 HIYHKNCDIFLKN
+812 HIYHKNCDIFLKS
-825 ESTFDVARVE
+825 ESVFDIKQIE
-835 EDINLSFK
+835 EDMNLSFK
-843 YLNAKVFMMSKL
+843 YLNTKVFMMSKL

-860 EKEDYELCFKE
+860 EKVDHELCFKE
-871 NKDKNDPE
+871 KGDRDEKENQENASKISSALSHSSQNQADKDG
-879 NKEDANQISLS
+879 KEDENSAMYL
-890 LTPKNQAG
+890 
-898 EDGQAGE
+898 
-905 SYAAYIFQ
+905 FQ
-913 PRDTH
+913 PRDTG
-918 SGIGGLN
+918 SGIGRLN
-925 LLYKNSQAR
+925 LLHKNAQAW

-946 IKLKPASKKAK
+946 IKLKPAGKKAK

-967 EDKTF
+967 EDKAF
-972 DETAVKT
+972 DETIVKT
-979 SFSYLH
+979 GVAYLH

-1010 IKSNGIP
+1010 IKSSGIP

-1026 LPIVGC
+1026 TPIVGC
-1032 GANSPCTRVAF
+1032 GIAKSPCTRVAF

-1049 SQKTVNGDHALMQDF
+1049 SRKTVNGDHALMQDF
-1064 VNLCRSDRGSIL
+1064 VNLCRSNRGSIL
-1076 TCAKKSNKLKISDP
+1076 TCVRKSNKLKISDP
-1090 GNIGGYNISNADKDS
+1090 RGIGGSYISNLDKDS
-1105 ANSNSACIRLH
+1105 AHSNSPCIRLH

-1123 KDNLPVNIYYLNGAK
+1123 KDNLPVNIYYLNDAK
-1138 FENKDGF
+1138 FENKEGF
-1145 EQIRLNLN
+1145 SQIRLNLS

-1183 YGINTINLV
+1183 YGINTIKLV

-1200 KACNKAYKDAGEP
+1200 KACKQAYKDAGEP

-1223 DKYESLDR
+1223 DKYESLDK

-1243 SPSYAKSVKLQI
+1243 SPSYAKSIKLQI
-1255 AKGFDKDNEPSLDI
+1255 AKGFDKDNELSLDI

>member
-1 MSDQIST
+1 MSEISN

-23 ASYAMLHWINE
+23 ASYAMLHWVNE
-34 NEEDGWFDKF
+34 NEDDGWFDKF
-44 KDEPPARWKFADDI
+44 KDEPPARWKFADKV
-58 TKGDKIT
+58 TKGHKIT
-65 EDNETDIS
+65 EDNQTRLS
-73 RKYNRQIGEPTAYAL
+73 KKNQRKIGEPTAYAL

-95 QDMVIE
+95 QDMVI
-101 KPKISEDK
+101 KIPQNADEEIGNK
-109 KPEKKQINN
+109 LEEITIANKVQNFIKVNKTTKQ
-118 EIQSFIATPD
+118 QRV
-128 DKPPYIFVNQENRH
+128 FVNEPGFH
-142 QLSLRTKSFVNRY
+142 SLSLRTKSFVNRY

-170 SSAFYDSKFGN
+170 SSAFYDSKFNN
-181 YVIGF
+181 YAIGF
-186 RGTELGIKDL
+186 RGTEMSIKDL
-196 VITDGMIAFFG
+196 LITDGMIALFG
-207 AALDQIVSLKVLKD
+207 AALDQIVSLKILKD

-226 ITDHYYKNFLAANSN
+226 ITDHRDKALKSVSADKN
-241 TVNNI
+241 
-246 NSPNNDSNS
+246 PY
-255 SSQPNYDSSDSSIDS
+255 SSQTSNYTKDTIKLS
-270 NQSKYSSS
+270 NPYDATCRA
-278 VLSSLN
+278 N
-284 SSSRSSQASTSLH
+284 YA
-297 SRGSL
+297 
-302 SVSYVLTPPL
+302 LTPPI

-331 PNEVKE
+331 PNDVKE

-352 LPVIVFRFLGFI
+352 LPVIAFRFLGFI

-379 DPYGFIGGMVS
+379 DPYGFIGSIVS
-390 KAFDK
+390 GVFDK
-395 IKSFFG
+395 IKSLFG
-401 FSKDDKDEATLED
+401 FGGDKKDETTLKE
-414 CVDLVKENKT
+414 CIHLVKENKT

-435 SNISK
+435 TNMSK

-462 DEYDEGYFDKQEEYK
+462 DEYDEGYFDRQEEDK
-477 NTFSSDTVKT
+477 NTSGLDTVKR

-501 DLGLRYGMVSYTE
+501 DLGLRYGMANYTE

-535 MKQLVESLYLM
+535 MKQLVEGLYLM
-546 EYLLNHPENEAKIK
+546 EYLLNHKENEAKIK
-560 DKDIAKA
+560 DKDIAGA

-574 LQTLASQILFYKIYL
+574 IQTLASQILFYKIYL
-589 KNLPRLGNMEE
+589 KNVPRLGNMEE
-600 EKISILESVIYPVSL
+600 EKISILESAIYPVSL

-621 YDDIGAAPNVED
+621 YDDIGEAPNIED
-633 LISCL
+633 PVSCL
-638 LAYRQDNLPIK
+638 LAYKQDNLLIK

-657 NINAKTLASEVMQ
+657 DIKAKTVAAEVIQ
-670 DDLNL
+670 EDLNL

-685 TLDKKLDLEQAK
+685 TLDKKLNLEQAK

-707 KGISPYVSRKQDS
+707 KDISSYIRSKKDS
-720 SELEKWI
+720 EELEKWI

-756 VLSKKSRSA
+756 VFTKKSGSA
-765 YKKEIDEDQRSI
+765 YKKEIDEDQRTI
-777 ILPSIQALGDMSKE
+777 ALPVIEALADMSKE
-791 DKEYQAKQL
+791 DKEYQAKQV

-807 PSELI
+807 PSELM
-812 HIYHKNCDIFLKN
+812 HIYHKNCDIFLKS
-825 ESTFDVARVE
+825 ESVFDIKQIE

-843 YLNAKVFMMSKL
+843 YLNTKVFMMSKL

-860 EKEDYELCFKE
+860 EKVDYELCFKE
-871 NKDKNDPE
+871 GCDRDEKENQENASKISSALSPSSQNQADKDD
-879 NKEDANQISLS
+879 KEDENSAMYL
-890 LTPKNQAG
+890 
-898 EDGQAGE
+898 
-905 SYAAYIFQ
+905 FQ
-913 PRDTH
+913 PRDTG
-918 SGIGGLN
+918 SGIGRLN
-925 LLYKNSQAR
+925 LLHKNAQAW

-946 IKLKPASKKAK
+946 IKLKPAGKKAK

-967 EDKTF
+967 EDKAF
-972 DETAVKT
+972 DETIVKT
-979 SFSYLH
+979 GVSYLH

-1010 IKSNGIP
+1010 IKSSGIP

-1026 LPIVGC
+1026 TPIVGC
-1032 GANSPCTRVAF
+1032 RIANSPCTRVAF

-1049 SQKTVNGDHALMQDF
+1049 SQKIVNGDHALMQDF
-1064 VNLCRSDRGSIL
+1064 VNLCRSNRGSIL
-1076 TCAKKSNKLKISDP
+1076 TCVRKSNKLKISDP
-1090 GNIGGYNISNADKDS
+1090 RGIGGSYISNSNKDS
-1105 ANSNSACIRLH
+1105 AHSNSPCIRLH

-1123 KDNLPVNIYYLNGAK
+1123 KDNLPVNIYYLNDAK
-1138 FENKDGF
+1138 FENKEGF
-1145 EQIRLNLN
+1145 SQIRLNLS
-1153 EGKNPSDGELDKKLK
+1153 EGKNPSDDELDKKLK

-1183 YGINTINLV
+1183 YGINTIKLV

-1200 KACNKAYKDAGEP
+1200 KACKQAYKDAGEP

-1223 DKYESLDR
+1223 DKYESLDK

-1243 SPSYAKSVKLQI
+1243 SPSYAKSIKLQI
-1255 AKGFDKDNEPSLDI
+1255 AKGFDKDNELSLDI

>member
-1 MSDQIST
+1 MSDQISN

-44 KDEPPARWKFADDI
+44 KERKPARWKFADDI

-226 ITDHYYKNFLAANSN
+226 ITDHMDKVIKSVS
-241 TVNNI
+241 VNN
-246 NSPNNDSNS
+246 NPYSPKTS
-255 SSQPNYDSSDSSIDS
+255 SYTKDIIEIPNPYDATCHA
-270 NQSKYSSS
+270 NY
-278 VLSSLN
+278 
-284 SSSRSSQASTSLH
+284 AP
-297 SRGSL
+297 
-302 SVSYVLTPPL
+302 TPPL
-312 VVAGHS
+312 AVTGHS
-318 LGGHLAQAYCSIY
+318 LGGHLAQVYCSVY

-337 LYTFNAPGFGGVWIS
+337 LYTFNAPGFGGVLIS

-379 DPYGFIGGMVS
+379 DPNGFIGGMVS

-401 FSKDDKDEATLED
+401 FGKDDKDEATLED

-501 DLGLRYGMVSYTE
+501 DLGLRYGMANYTE

-546 EYLLNHPENEAKIK
+546 EYLLNHPKNEAKIK

-621 YDDIGAAPNVED
+621 YDDIGEAPNVED

-638 LAYRQDNLPIK
+638 LAYTQDNLLIK

-657 NINAKTLASEVMQ
+657 DINTKTLASEVMQ

-675 MFAIYGCRFF
+675 TFAIYGCRFF
-685 TLDKKLDLEQAK
+685 TLDKKLNLEQAK

-707 KGISPYVSRKQDS
+707 KGISPYVNRKQDS
-720 SELEKWI
+720 AELEKWI

-777 ILPSIQALGDMSKE
+777 ILPSIQALEDMSKE
-791 DKEYQAKQL
+791 DKQYQAKQL

-825 ESTFDVARVE
+825 ESTFDIGRVE

-860 EKEDYELCFKE
+860 EKEDCELYFKE
-871 NKDKNDPE
+871 NKDKNDLE
-879 NKEDANQISLS
+879 NKEDANQASSSLA
-890 LTPKNQAG
+890 PKNQASK
-898 EDGQAGE
+898 DGQAGE
-905 SYAAYIFQ
+905 SYASYIFQ

-972 DETAVKT
+972 DETVVKT
-979 SFSYLH
+979 GLSYLH

-1032 GANSPCTRVAF
+1032 SANSPCTRVAF

-1116 FKNYASQ
+1116 FKNYTSQ
-1123 KDNLPVNIYYLNGAK
+1123 KDNLPVNIYYLNDAK
-1138 FENKDGF
+1138 FENKEGF

-1213 ESGVG
+1213 ESGMG